1 MKNIVIYV
9 ILLFDNPK
17 KRGFNMNEIKFTE
30 SSLEVALIERLTK
43 LGYDYAIDTDQWY
56 LSRSLDSFINEE
68 LLIDRL
74 AVINKGIK
82 VSVLEQ
88 AITRLKNLDN
98 PSLFERNHIVHN
110 WLVDGIQVED
120 YESDVNPLV
129 RFIDFANPKN
139 NVFQVAN
146 QLKFKENRNLRIPDV
161 IIFVNGIPLVI
172 FELKSIEYSE
182 NTFIERAYEQLGR
195 NGEADGYRYDIPTL
209 FNYNAF
215 LVISDGANNKVG
227 TMTSDITRYNE
238 WKSVDG
244 EIGYKKDYAYKL
256 DVLLEGLFEPARL
269 LDVIKNNLFFMNK
282 DKERPIKILAQ
293 YHQYFGVKKAY
304 NSIKNHLKPSGDGK
318 AGIVW
323 HTQGSGKSF
332 SMVMLAHKLITDIEM
347 NNPTIVVLTDRND
360 LDDQL
365 FTTFSNA
372 AEFLRTR
379 PIQVSSRLD
388 LLDKVGAVKEGGVLF
403 STIQKFDKDN
413 IVPNKRT
420 NIIVISDEA
429 HRSHYGVDEKI
440 VLKKNDDGTI
450 TSWSKY
456 GTEKYIRDALPGAT
470 FIGFTG
476 TPVETDDKSTS
487 AIFGET
493 IDRYDMTQSVE
504 DGSTVKI
511 FYESRLAKVWLDEDK
526 LKEIDKYY
534 DDLADQGV
542 TDDIIEES
550 KTKLTS
556 MEVIV
561 GDKDRLRLLATD
573 ILEHYTDRKNF
584 LNGKAMIVCMS
595 RKIAAKLYYQII
607 ELAPELKESIAL
619 VVTESNKD
627 TEEERK
633 LFKDK
638 AFRENAAK
646 EFKRKDGKVK
656 IAIVVDMWLTGFD
669 VTDLDVMYID
679 KPMKGHN
686 LMQAIARVNRVHVGK
701 ESGLIVDYIGIKRS
715 LEQALNTY
723 TARDKELNLRD
734 IQETAKSILDEKLS
748 ILDEMFY
755 HVDKKGFFGGSNSVR
770 LKAIQNGADFVFATE
785 ETKKAYLVVTK
796 QLKDGYAVAIGILD
810 ADYKKRVLYYLSVR
824 HFVQKV
830 ERGNMPTGITPETI
844 NRHVEELIA
853 EAIKGDEVKIL
864 TKVEDSDKNRDIWDL
879 LSEEKIEK
887 LRQSQPP
894 HVFIKIMERLLKEA
908 VREYRSYNLVKAKEY
923 SERLRLL
930 LEAYNTR
937 EDDLQTDMTIVGLV
951 AFSQEMV
958 ESEEYAKKNNLS
970 GRERAF
976 YDALVANKSAVELM
990 SDDILR
996 VMAMELKA
1004 IVEEY
1009 ATVDWSKKKDTR
1021 AKMRMQIKRLLKK
1034 YNYPPDYTEE
1044 AISRVVDQAEF
1055 MM

>member
-1 MKNIVIYV
+1 MHSIFTENDLEKAIIDKLCNLGYIYLNASDPWTVQRQLSDFINDSLLLEQLQIINPNIQTDILEKAIAMLKNI
-9 ILLFDNPK
+9 
-17 KRGFNMNEIKFTE
+17 
-30 SSLEVALIERLTK
+30 
-43 LGYDYAIDTDQWY
+43 
-56 LSRSLDSFINEE
+56 
-68 LLIDRL
+68 
-74 AVINKGIK
+74 
-82 VSVLEQ
+82 
-88 AITRLKNLDN
+88 DN
-98 PSLFERNHIVHN
+98 PSLFERNHIVHK
-110 WLVDGIQVED
+110 WLTDGIQVED
-120 YESDVNPLV
+120 YHSDVNPLI
-129 RFIDFANPKN
+129 RFIDFDNKKN

-146 QLKFKENRNLRIPDV
+146 QLKFKESRNLRIPDV
-161 IIFVNGIPLVI
+161 ILFVNGIPLVI
-172 FELKSIEYSE
+172 FELKSIEFNE
-182 NTFIERAYEQLGR
+182 DTFIERAYEQLGR
-195 NGEADGYRYDIPTL
+195 NGEADGYRFDIPTL

-227 TMTSDITRYNE
+227 TLTSDITRYNE
-238 WKSVDG
+238 WKSIDG
-244 EIGYKKDYAYKL
+244 EVGYKKNYAYKL
-256 DVLLEGLFEPARL
+256 DVLLEGLLKPERL
-269 LDVIKNNLFFMNK
+269 LDVIKNNLFFMNS
-282 DKERPIKILAQ
+282 DKEKPVKILSQ

-304 NSIKNHLKPSGDGK
+304 DSIKLSLKPQGDGK

-332 SMVMLAHKLITDIEM
+332 SMVMLAHKLITDLEM
-347 NNPTIVVLTDRND
+347 KNPTIVVLTDRND
-360 LDDQL
+360 LDNQL
-365 FTTFSNA
+365 FGTFSNA

-379 PIQVSSRLD
+379 PVQVESRED
-388 LLDKVGAVKEGGVLF
+388 LLEKIGSIKEGGIIFTTL
-403 STIQKFDKDN
+403 QKFDKNN

-420 NIIVISDEA
+420 NIVVISDEA
-429 HRSHYGVDEKI
+429 HRSHYGIDEQI
-440 VLKKNDDGTI
+440 VYKKNPDGTF
-450 TSWSKY
+450 TSISKY
-456 GTEKYIRDALPGAT
+456 GYAKYIRDALPEAT
-470 FIGFTG
+470 YIGFTG
-476 TPVETDDKSTS
+476 TPVESGDHSTS
-487 AIFGET
+487 AIFGKT
-493 IDRYDMTQSVE
+493 VDTYDMTQSVE

-511 FYESRLAKVWLDEDK
+511 FYESRLAKVWLDDGK

-534 DDLADQGV
+534 DDLANQSV
-542 TDDIIEES
+542 SDDVIEES
-550 KTKLTS
+550 KSKWSS
-556 MEVIV
+556 MEVII
-561 GDKDRLRLLATD
+561 GDDDRLHLLASD
-573 ILEHYTDRKNF
+573 ILKHYNERKDV

-607 ELAPELKESIAL
+607 GLAPELKEQVAL

-627 TEEERK
+627 SEEERK

-638 AFRENAAK
+638 AYRENAAK
-646 EFKRKDGKVK
+646 EFKRKDGSIK

-686 LMQAIARVNRVHVGK
+686 LMQAIARVNRVNVGK

-734 IQETAKSILDEKLS
+734 IQDTAKSILEEKLS
-748 ILDEMFY
+748 ILDEMFF
-755 HVDKKGFFGGSNSVR
+755 HVDKKGFFGGTNSVR
-770 LKAIQNGADFVFATE
+770 LKAIQNGADFVLSTDDI
-785 ETKKAYLVVTK
+785 KKAYLQLTK
-796 QLKDGYAVAIGILD
+796 QLKDAYVVAIGILD
-810 ADYKKRVLYYLSVR
+810 EDYKKKALYYLAVR

-830 ERGNMPTGITPETI
+830 ERGNLPTNITPESI
-844 NRHVEELIA
+844 NKHVEELIA
-853 EAIKGDEVKIL
+853 EAIKGDEVEIL
-864 TKVEDSDKNRDIWDL
+864 TKVEDTEQNRDIWDL
-879 LSEEKIEK
+879 LSEEKVEK

-908 VREYRSYNLVKAKEY
+908 VREYRGYNLVKAKEY
-923 SERLRLL
+923 SERLRKL

-937 EDDLQTDMTIVGLV
+937 EDDLKTDMTIVGLI

-958 ESEEYAKKNNLS
+958 EDEAYAKKNNLT

>member
-1 MKNIVIYV
+1 MS
-9 ILLFDNPK
+9 
-17 KRGFNMNEIKFTE
+17 EIKFTE
-30 SSLEVALIERLTK
+30 SSLEVAIIEQLTE
-43 LGYDYAIDTDQWY
+43 LGYDYAIDTDQWS

-68 LLIDRL
+68 LLLDRL
-74 AVINKGIK
+74 IAINPGVKTDI
-82 VSVLEQ
+82 LEQ
-88 AITRLKNLDN
+88 AIAMLKNIDN
-98 PSLFERNHIVHN
+98 PSLLERNHIVHK
-110 WLVDGIQVED
+110 WLTDGIQVED
-120 YESDVNPLV
+120 YHSDVNPLI
-129 RFIDFANPKN
+129 RFIDFDNIKN

-146 QLKFKENRNLRIPDV
+146 QLKFKESRNLRIPDV
-161 IIFVNGIPLVI
+161 ILFVNGIPLVI
-172 FELKSIEYSE
+172 FELKSIEYNE
-182 NTFIERAYEQLGR
+182 DTFIERAYEQLGR
-195 NGEADGYRYDIPTL
+195 NGEADGYRFDVPTL

-227 TMTSDITRYNE
+227 TLTSDITRYNE
-238 WKSVDG
+238 WKSIDG
-244 EIGYKKDYAYKL
+244 EAGYKKNYAYKL
-256 DVLLEGLFEPARL
+256 DVLLEGLLKPERL
-269 LDVIKNNLFFMNK
+269 LDVIKNNLFFMNS
-282 DKERPIKILAQ
+282 DKEKPVKILSQ

-304 NSIKNHLKPSGDGK
+304 DSIKHSLKPQGDGK

-332 SMVMLAHKLITDIEM
+332 TMVMLAHKLITDLEM
-347 NNPTIVVLTDRND
+347 KNPTIVVLTDRND
-360 LDDQL
+360 LDNQL
-365 FTTFSNA
+365 FGTFSNA

-379 PIQVSSRLD
+379 PVQVESRED
-388 LLDKVGAVKEGGVLF
+388 LLEKIGSIKEGGIIFTTL
-403 STIQKFDKDN
+403 QKFDKNN
-413 IVPNKRT
+413 IVPNERT
-420 NIIVISDEA
+420 NIVVISDEA
-429 HRSHYGVDEKI
+429 HRSHYGIDEQI
-440 VLKKNDDGTI
+440 VYKKNPDGTF
-450 TSWSKY
+450 TSISKY
-456 GTEKYIRDALPGAT
+456 GYAKYIRDALPEAT
-470 FIGFTG
+470 YIGFTG
-476 TPVETDDKSTS
+476 TPVESGDHSTS
-487 AIFGET
+487 AIFGKT
-493 IDRYDMTQSVE
+493 VDTYDMTQSVE

-511 FYESRLAKVWLDEDK
+511 FYESRLAKVWLDDGK

-534 DDLADQGV
+534 DDLANQNV
-542 TDDIIEES
+542 SDDVIEES
-550 KTKLTS
+550 KSKWSS
-556 MEVIV
+556 MEVII
-561 GDKDRLRLLATD
+561 GDDDRLHLLASD
-573 ILEHYTDRKNF
+573 ILKHYNERKDV

-607 ELAPELKESIAL
+607 GLAPELKEQVAL

-627 TEEERK
+627 SEEERK

-638 AFRENAAK
+638 AYRENAAK
-646 EFKRKDGKVK
+646 EFKRKDGSIK

-686 LMQAIARVNRVHVGK
+686 LMQAIARVNRVNVGK

-715 LEQALNTY
+715 LEEALNTY

-734 IQETAKSILDEKLS
+734 IQDTAKSILEEKLS
-748 ILDEMFY
+748 ILDEMFF

-770 LKAIQNGADFVFATE
+770 LKAIQNGADFVLSTDE
-785 ETKKAYLVVTK
+785 IKKAYLQLTK
-796 QLKDGYAVAIGILD
+796 QLKDAYVVAIGILD
-810 ADYKKRVLYYLSVR
+810 EDYKRKVLYYLAVR
-824 HFVQKV
+824 HFVQKLLRGDIPPQISLV
-830 ERGNMPTGITPETI
+830 EI
-844 NRHVEELIA
+844 NKHVEELLA
-853 EAIKGDEVKIL
+853 DAIKGDEVEIL
-864 TKVEDSDKNRDIWDL
+864 TKVEDTEQNRDIWDL
-879 LSEEKIEK
+879 LSEEKVEK

-908 VREYRSYNLVKAKEY
+908 VREYRGYNLVKAKEY
-923 SERLRLL
+923 SERLRKL

-937 EDDLQTDMTIVGLV
+937 EDDLKTDMTIVGLI

-958 ESEEYAKKNNLS
+958 EDEAYAKKNNLT

>member
-1 MKNIVIYV
+1 MS
-9 ILLFDNPK
+9 
-17 KRGFNMNEIKFTE
+17 EIKFTE
-30 SSLEVALIERLTK
+30 SSLEVAIIEQLTE
-43 LGYDYAIDTDQWY
+43 LGYDYAIDTDQWS

-68 LLIDRL
+68 LLLDRL
-74 AVINKGIK
+74 TAINPGVKTDI
-82 VSVLEQ
+82 LEQ
-88 AITRLKNLDN
+88 AIAMLKNIDN
-98 PSLFERNHIVHN
+98 PSLFERNHIVHK
-110 WLVDGIQVED
+110 WLTDGIQVED
-120 YESDVNPLV
+120 YHSDVNPLI
-129 RFIDFANPKN
+129 RFIDFDNIKN

-146 QLKFKENRNLRIPDV
+146 QLKFKESRNLRIPDV
-161 IIFVNGIPLVI
+161 ILFVNGIPLVI
-172 FELKSIEYSE
+172 FELKSIEYNE
-182 NTFIERAYEQLGR
+182 DTFIERAYEQLGR
-195 NGEADGYRYDIPTL
+195 NGEADGYRFDIPTL

-215 LVISDGANNKVG
+215 LIISDGANNKVG
-227 TMTSDITRYNE
+227 TLTSDITRYNE
-238 WKSVDG
+238 WKSIDG
-244 EIGYKKDYAYKL
+244 EAGYKKNYAYKL
-256 DVLLEGLFEPARL
+256 DVLLEGLLKPERL
-269 LDVIKNNLFFMNK
+269 LDVIKNNLFFMNS
-282 DKERPIKILAQ
+282 DKEKPVKILSQ

-304 NSIKNHLKPSGDGK
+304 DSIKHSLKPQGDGK

-332 SMVMLAHKLITDIEM
+332 TMVMLAHKLITDLEM
-347 NNPTIVVLTDRND
+347 KNPTIVVLTDRND
-360 LDDQL
+360 LDNQL
-365 FTTFSNA
+365 FGTFSNA

-379 PIQVSSRLD
+379 PVQVESRED
-388 LLDKVGAVKEGGVLF
+388 LLEKIGSIKEGGIIFTTL
-403 STIQKFDKDN
+403 QKFDKNN

-420 NIIVISDEA
+420 NIVVISDEA
-429 HRSHYGVDEKI
+429 HRSHYGIDEQI
-440 VLKKNDDGTI
+440 VYKKNPDGTF
-450 TSWSKY
+450 TSISKY
-456 GTEKYIRDALPGAT
+456 GYAKYIRDALPEAT
-470 FIGFTG
+470 YIGFTG
-476 TPVETDDKSTS
+476 TPVESGDHSTS
-487 AIFGET
+487 AIFGKT
-493 IDRYDMTQSVE
+493 VDTYDMTQSVE

-511 FYESRLAKVWLDEDK
+511 FYESRLAKVWLDDGK

-534 DDLADQGV
+534 DDLANQNV
-542 TDDIIEES
+542 SDDVIEES
-550 KTKLTS
+550 KSKWSS
-556 MEVIV
+556 MEVII
-561 GDKDRLRLLATD
+561 GDDDRLHLLASD
-573 ILEHYTDRKNF
+573 ILKHYNERKDV

-607 ELAPELKESIAL
+607 GLAPELKEQVAL

-627 TEEERK
+627 SEEERK

-638 AFRENAAK
+638 AYRENAAK
-646 EFKRKDGKVK
+646 EFKRKDGSIK

-686 LMQAIARVNRVHVGK
+686 LMQAIARVNRVNVGK

-715 LEQALNTY
+715 LEEALNTY

-734 IQETAKSILDEKLS
+734 IQDTAKSILEEKLS
-748 ILDEMFY
+748 ILDEMFF
-755 HVDKKGFFGGSNSVR
+755 HVDKKGFFGGTNSVR
-770 LKAIQNGADFVFATE
+770 LKAIQNGADFVLSTE
-785 ETKKAYLVVTK
+785 DIKKAYLQLTK
-796 QLKDGYAVAIGILD
+796 QLKDAYVVAIGILD
-810 ADYKKRVLYYLSVR
+810 EDYKKKVLYYLAVR

-830 ERGNMPTGITPETI
+830 ERGNLPTNITPESI
-844 NRHVEELIA
+844 NKHVEELIA
-853 EAIKGDEVKIL
+853 EAIKGDEVEIL
-864 TKVEDSDKNRDIWDL
+864 TKVEDTEQNRDIWDL
-879 LSEEKIEK
+879 LSEEKVEK

-908 VREYRSYNLVKAKEY
+908 VREYRGYNLVKAKEY
-923 SERLRLL
+923 SERLRKL

-937 EDDLQTDMTIVGLV
+937 EDDLKTDMTIVGLI

-958 ESEEYAKKNNLS
+958 EDEAYAKKNNLT
-970 GRERAF
+970 GHERAF

>member
-1 MKNIVIYV
+1 MS
-9 ILLFDNPK
+9 
-17 KRGFNMNEIKFTE
+17 EIKFTE
-30 SSLEVALIERLTK
+30 SSLEVAIIEQLTE
-43 LGYDYAIDTDQWY
+43 LGYDYSIDTDQWS
-56 LSRSLDSFINEE
+56 LSRSIDSFINEE
-68 LLIDRL
+68 LLLDRL
-74 AVINKGIK
+74 TTINPGVKTDI
-82 VSVLEQ
+82 LEQ
-88 AITRLKNLDN
+88 AIAMLKNIDN
-98 PSLFERNHIVHN
+98 PSLFERNHIVHK
-110 WLVDGIQVED
+110 WLTDGIQVED
-120 YESDVNPLV
+120 YHSDVNPLI
-129 RFIDFANPKN
+129 RFIDFDNIKN

-146 QLKFKENRNLRIPDV
+146 QLKFKESRNLRIPDV
-161 IIFVNGIPLVI
+161 ILFVNGIPLVI
-172 FELKSIEYSE
+172 FELKSIEYNE
-182 NTFIERAYEQLGR
+182 DTFIERAYEQLGG
-195 NGEADGYRYDIPTL
+195 NGEADGYRFDIPTL

-227 TMTSDITRYNE
+227 TLTSDITRYNE
-238 WKSVDG
+238 WKSIDG
-244 EIGYKKDYAYKL
+244 EAGYKKNYAYKL
-256 DVLLEGLFEPARL
+256 DVLLEGLLKPERL
-269 LDVIKNNLFFMNK
+269 LDVIKNNLFFMNS
-282 DKERPIKILAQ
+282 DKEKPVKILSQ

-304 NSIKNHLKPSGDGK
+304 DSIKHSLKPQGDGK

-332 SMVMLAHKLITDIEM
+332 TMVMLAHKLITDLEM
-347 NNPTIVVLTDRND
+347 KNPTIVVLTDRND
-360 LDDQL
+360 LDNQL
-365 FTTFSNA
+365 FGTFSNA

-379 PIQVSSRLD
+379 PVQVESRED
-388 LLDKVGAVKEGGVLF
+388 LLEKIGSIKEGGIIFTTL
-403 STIQKFDKDN
+403 QKFDKNN

-420 NIIVISDEA
+420 NIVVISDEA
-429 HRSHYGVDEKI
+429 HRSQYGIDEQI
-440 VLKKNDDGTI
+440 VYKKNPDGTF
-450 TSWSKY
+450 TSISKY
-456 GTEKYIRDALPGAT
+456 GYAKYIRDALPEAT
-470 FIGFTG
+470 YIGFTG
-476 TPVETDDKSTS
+476 TPVESGDHSTS
-487 AIFGET
+487 AIFGKT
-493 IDRYDMTQSVE
+493 VDTYDMTQSVE

-511 FYESRLAKVWLDEDK
+511 FYESRLAKVWLDDGK

-534 DDLADQGV
+534 DDLANQNV
-542 TDDIIEES
+542 SDDVIEES
-550 KTKLTS
+550 KSKWSS
-556 MEVIV
+556 MEVII
-561 GDKDRLRLLATD
+561 GDDDRLHLLASD
-573 ILEHYTDRKNF
+573 ILKHYNERKDV

-607 ELAPELKESIAL
+607 GLAPELKEQVAL

-627 TEEERK
+627 SEEERK

-638 AFRENAAK
+638 AYRENAAK
-646 EFKRKDGKVK
+646 EFKRKDGSIK

-686 LMQAIARVNRVHVGK
+686 LMQAIARVNRVNVGK

-715 LEQALNTY
+715 LEEALNTY

-734 IQETAKSILDEKLS
+734 IQDTAKSILEEKLS
-748 ILDEMFY
+748 ILDEMFF
-755 HVDKKGFFGGSNSVR
+755 HVDKKGFFGGANSVR
-770 LKAIQNGADFVFATE
+770 LKAIQNGADFVLSTDDI
-785 ETKKAYLVVTK
+785 KKAYLQLTK
-796 QLKDGYAVAIGILD
+796 QLKDAYVVAIGILD
-810 ADYKKRVLYYLSVR
+810 EDYKKKVLYYLAVR

-830 ERGNMPTGITPETI
+830 ERGNLPTNITPESI
-844 NRHVEELIA
+844 NKHVEELIA
-853 EAIKGDEVKIL
+853 EAIKGDEVEIL
-864 TKVEDSDKNRDIWDL
+864 TKVEDTEQNRDIWDL
-879 LSEEKIEK
+879 LSEEKVEK

-908 VREYRSYNLVKAKEY
+908 VREYRGYNLVKAKEY
-923 SERLRLL
+923 SERLRKL

-937 EDDLQTDMTIVGLV
+937 EDDLKTDMTIVGLI

-958 ESEEYAKKNNLS
+958 EDEAYAKKNNLT

-996 VMAMELKA
+996 VMAMELKT

>member
-1 MKNIVIYV
+1 MS
-9 ILLFDNPK
+9 
-17 KRGFNMNEIKFTE
+17 EIKFTE
-30 SSLEVALIERLTK
+30 SSLEVAIIEQLTE
-43 LGYDYAIDTDQWY
+43 LGYDYAIDTDQWS

-68 LLIDRL
+68 LLLDRL
-74 AVINKGIK
+74 TAINPGVKTDI
-82 VSVLEQ
+82 LEQ
-88 AITRLKNLDN
+88 AIAMLKNIDN
-98 PSLFERNHIVHN
+98 PSLFERNHIVHK
-110 WLVDGIQVED
+110 WLTDGIQVED
-120 YESDVNPLV
+120 YHSDVNPLI
-129 RFIDFANPKN
+129 RFIDFDNIKN

-146 QLKFKENRNLRIPDV
+146 QLKFKESRNLRIPDV
-161 IIFVNGIPLVI
+161 ILFVNGIPLVI
-172 FELKSIEYSE
+172 FELKSIEYNE
-182 NTFIERAYEQLGR
+182 DTFIERAYEQLGR
-195 NGEADGYRYDIPTL
+195 NGEADGYRFDIPTL

-227 TMTSDITRYNE
+227 TLTSDITRYNE
-238 WKSVDG
+238 WKSTDG
-244 EIGYKKDYAYKL
+244 EIGYKKNYAYKL
-256 DVLLEGLFEPARL
+256 DVLLEGLLKPERL
-269 LDVIKNNLFFMNK
+269 LDVIKNNLFFMNS
-282 DKERPIKILAQ
+282 DKEKPVKILSQ

-304 NSIKNHLKPSGDGK
+304 DSIKHSLKPQGDGK

-332 SMVMLAHKLITDIEM
+332 TMVMLAHKLITDLEM
-347 NNPTIVVLTDRND
+347 KNPTIVVLTDRND
-360 LDDQL
+360 LDNQL
-365 FTTFSNA
+365 FGTFSNA

-379 PIQVSSRLD
+379 PVQVESRED
-388 LLDKVGAVKEGGVLF
+388 LLEKIGSIKEGGIIFTTL
-403 STIQKFDKDN
+403 QKFDKNN

-420 NIIVISDEA
+420 NIVVISDEA
-429 HRSHYGVDEKI
+429 HRSHYGIDEQI
-440 VLKKNDDGTI
+440 VYKKNPDGTF
-450 TSWSKY
+450 TSISKY
-456 GTEKYIRDALPGAT
+456 GYAKYIRDALPEAT
-470 FIGFTG
+470 YIGFTG
-476 TPVETDDKSTS
+476 TPVESGDHSTS
-487 AIFGET
+487 AIFGKT
-493 IDRYDMTQSVE
+493 VDTYDMTQSVE

-511 FYESRLAKVWLDEDK
+511 FYESRLAKVWLDDGK

-534 DDLADQGV
+534 DDLANQNV
-542 TDDIIEES
+542 SDDVIEES
-550 KTKLTS
+550 KSKWLS
-556 MEVIV
+556 MEVII
-561 GDKDRLRLLATD
+561 GDDDRLHLLASD
-573 ILEHYTDRKNF
+573 ILKHYNERKDV

-607 ELAPELKESIAL
+607 GLAPELKEQIAL
-619 VVTESNKD
+619 VVTERNKD
-627 TEEERK
+627 SEEERK

-638 AFRENAAK
+638 AYRENAAK
-646 EFKRKDGKVK
+646 EFKRKDGSIK

-686 LMQAIARVNRVHVGK
+686 LMQAIARVNRVNVGK

-734 IQETAKSILDEKLS
+734 IQDTAKSILEEKLS

-755 HVDKKGFFGGSNSVR
+755 HVDKKGFFGGANSVR
-770 LKAIQNGADFVFATE
+770 LKAIQNGADFVLSTDE
-785 ETKKAYLVVTK
+785 IKKAYLQLTK
-796 QLKDGYAVAIGILD
+796 QLKDAYVVAIGILD
-810 ADYKKRVLYYLSVR
+810 EDYKKKVLYYLAVR
-824 HFVQKV
+824 HFVQKLLRGDIPPQISPV
-830 ERGNMPTGITPETI
+830 EI
-844 NRHVEELIA
+844 NKHVEELLA
-853 EAIKGDEVKIL
+853 DAIKGDEVEIL
-864 TKVEDSDKNRDIWDL
+864 TKVEDTEQNRDIWDL
-879 LSEEKIEK
+879 LSEEKVEK

-908 VREYRSYNLVKAKEY
+908 VREYRGYNLVKAKEY
-923 SERLRLL
+923 SERLRKL

-937 EDDLQTDMTIVGLV
+937 EDDLKTDMTIVGLI

-958 ESEEYAKKNNLS
+958 EDEAYAKKNNLT

>member
-1 MKNIVIYV
+1 MHSPFTENDLENAIVDKLCELGYFYANNSDVWITQRLLSDFINDSMLFEQLQIINPGIRTDILEKAIAMLKNI
-9 ILLFDNPK
+9 
-17 KRGFNMNEIKFTE
+17 
-30 SSLEVALIERLTK
+30 
-43 LGYDYAIDTDQWY
+43 
-56 LSRSLDSFINEE
+56 
-68 LLIDRL
+68 
-74 AVINKGIK
+74 
-82 VSVLEQ
+82 
-88 AITRLKNLDN
+88 DN
-98 PSLFERNHIVHN
+98 PSLFERNHIVHK
-110 WLVDGIQVED
+110 WLTDGIQIED

-129 RFIDFANPKN
+129 QFIDFENINN

-146 QLKFKENRNLRIPDV
+146 QLKFKESHNLRIPD
-161 IIFVNGIPLVI
+161 IILFVNGIPLVL
-172 FELKSIEYSE
+172 FELKSIDYNED
-182 NTFIERAYEQLGR
+182 TFIERAYEQLGR
-195 NGEADGYRYDIPTL
+195 NGESAGYRFDIPTL

-215 LVISDGANNKVG
+215 LIISDGANNKVG
-227 TMTSDITRYNE
+227 TLTSDITRYNE

-244 EIGYKKDYAYKL
+244 ETGYKKTYAYKL
-256 DVLLEGLFEPARL
+256 DVLLNGLLKPERL
-269 LDVIKNNLFFMNK
+269 LDVIKNNLFFMNS
-282 DKERPIKILAQ
+282 DKEKPIKILAQ

-304 NSIKNHLKPSGDGK
+304 DSIKHSLKPQGDGK

-332 SMVMLAHKLITDIEM
+332 SMVMLTHKLITDPEM
-347 NNPTIVVLTDRND
+347 QNPTIVVLTDRND
-360 LDDQL
+360 LDNQL
-365 FTTFSNA
+365 FGTFSNA

-379 PIQVSSRLD
+379 PVQVKSRED
-388 LLDKVGAVKEGGVLF
+388 LLNKIGEIKEGSIVFTTL
-403 STIQKFDKDN
+403 QKFDKNN

-420 NIIVISDEA
+420 NMVVISDEA
-429 HRSHYGVDEKI
+429 HRSQYGLDEQI
-440 VLKKNDDGTI
+440 VYKKNSDGTF
-450 TSWSKY
+450 TSISKY
-456 GTEKYIRDALPGAT
+456 GYAKYIREALPEAT
-470 FIGFTG
+470 YIGFTG
-476 TPVETDDKSTS
+476 TPVESGDHSTS
-487 AIFGET
+487 AIFGKT
-493 IDRYDMTQSVE
+493 VDTYDMTQSVE

-511 FYESRLAKVWLDEDK
+511 FYESRLAKVWLDDVK

-534 DDLADQGV
+534 DDLANQNISE
-542 TDDIIEES
+542 DIIEES
-550 KTKLTS
+550 KSKWSS
-556 MEVIV
+556 MEVII
-561 GDKDRLRLLATD
+561 GDNDRLHLLASD
-573 ILEHYTDRKNF
+573 ILKHYNERKTV

-607 ELAPELKESIAL
+607 GLAPELKEKIAI

-638 AFRENAAK
+638 AYRENTAK
-646 EFKRKDGKVK
+646 EFKRKDGSIK

-686 LMQAIARVNRVHVGK
+686 LMQAIARVNRVNVGK

-715 LEQALNTY
+715 LEEALSTY
-723 TARDKELNLRD
+723 TVRDKELNLRD
-734 IQETAKSILDEKLS
+734 IQDTAKSILEEKLS
-748 ILDEMFY
+748 ILDEMFF
-755 HVDKKGFFGGSNSVR
+755 HVEKKEFFYGTNSVR
-770 LKAIQNGADFVFATE
+770 LKAIQNGANFVLSTDDI
-785 ETKKAYLVVTK
+785 KKAYLQLTK
-796 QLKDGYAVAIGILD
+796 QLKDAYVVAIGILD
-810 ADYKKRVLYYLSVR
+810 EDYKKKVLYYLAVR

-830 ERGNMPTGITPETI
+830 ERGSMPINITPESI
-844 NRHVEELIA
+844 NKHVEELIA
-853 EAIKGDEVKIL
+853 EAIKGEGVEIL
-864 TKVEDSDKNRDIWDL
+864 TKVEDSEQNRNIWDL
-879 LSEEKIEK
+879 LSEEKVEK

-908 VREYRSYNLVKAKEY
+908 VREYRGYNLVKAKEY
-923 SERLRLL
+923 SERLRKL

-937 EDDLQTDMTIVGLV
+937 DDDLQTDMTIVGLI

-958 ESEEYAKKNNLS
+958 ANESYAKKNHLT

-996 VMAMELKA
+996 IMAMELKA

-1034 YNYPPDYTEE
+1034 YNYPPDYTDE

>member
-1 MKNIVIYV
+1 MS
-9 ILLFDNPK
+9 
-17 KRGFNMNEIKFTE
+17 EIKFTE
-30 SSLEVALIERLTK
+30 SSLEVAIIEQLTE
-43 LGYDYAIDTDQWY
+43 LGYDYAIDTDQWS

-68 LLIDRL
+68 LLLDRL
-74 AVINKGIK
+74 TAINPGVKTDI
-82 VSVLEQ
+82 LEQ
-88 AITRLKNLDN
+88 AIAMLKNIDN
-98 PSLFERNHIVHN
+98 PSLFERNHIVHK
-110 WLVDGIQVED
+110 WLTDGIQVED
-120 YESDVNPLV
+120 YHSDVNPLI
-129 RFIDFANPKN
+129 RFIDFHNIKN

-146 QLKFKENRNLRIPDV
+146 QLKFKESRNLRIPDV
-161 IIFVNGIPLVI
+161 ILFVNGIPLVI
-172 FELKSIEYSE
+172 FELKSIEYNE
-182 NTFIERAYEQLGR
+182 DTFIERAYEQLGR
-195 NGEADGYRYDIPTL
+195 NGEADGYRFDIPTL

-227 TMTSDITRYNE
+227 TLTSDITRYNE
-238 WKSVDG
+238 WKSIDG
-244 EIGYKKDYAYKL
+244 EAGYKKNYAYKL
-256 DVLLEGLFEPARL
+256 DVLLEGLLKPERL
-269 LDVIKNNLFFMNK
+269 LDVIKNNLFFMNS
-282 DKERPIKILAQ
+282 DKEKPVKILSQ

-304 NSIKNHLKPSGDGK
+304 DSIKLSLKPQGDGK

-332 SMVMLAHKLITDIEM
+332 TMVMLAHKLITDLEM
-347 NNPTIVVLTDRND
+347 KNPTIVVLTDRND
-360 LDDQL
+360 LDNQL
-365 FTTFSNA
+365 FGTFSNA

-379 PIQVSSRLD
+379 PVQVESRED
-388 LLDKVGAVKEGGVLF
+388 LLEKIGSIKEGGIIFTTL
-403 STIQKFDKDN
+403 QKFDKNN

-420 NIIVISDEA
+420 NIVVISDEA
-429 HRSHYGVDEKI
+429 HRSHYGIDEQI
-440 VLKKNDDGTI
+440 VYKKNPDGTF
-450 TSWSKY
+450 TSISKY
-456 GTEKYIRDALPGAT
+456 GYAKYIRDALPEAT
-470 FIGFTG
+470 YIGFTG
-476 TPVETDDKSTS
+476 TPVESGDHSTS
-487 AIFGET
+487 AIFGKT
-493 IDRYDMTQSVE
+493 VDTYDMTQSVE

-511 FYESRLAKVWLDEDK
+511 FYESRLAKVWLDDGK

-534 DDLADQGV
+534 DDLANQNV
-542 TDDIIEES
+542 SDDVIEES
-550 KTKLTS
+550 KSKWSS
-556 MEVIV
+556 MEVII
-561 GDKDRLRLLATD
+561 GDDDRLHLLASD
-573 ILEHYTDRKNF
+573 ILKHYNERKDV

-607 ELAPELKESIAL
+607 GLAPELKEQVAL

-627 TEEERK
+627 SEEERK

-638 AFRENAAK
+638 AYRENAAK
-646 EFKRKDGKVK
+646 EFKRKDGSIK

-686 LMQAIARVNRVHVGK
+686 LMQAIARVNRVNVGK

-715 LEQALNTY
+715 LEEALNTY

-734 IQETAKSILDEKLS
+734 IQDTAKSILEEKLS
-748 ILDEMFY
+748 ILDEMIF
-755 HVDKKGFFGGSNSVR
+755 HVDKKGFFGGTNSVR
-770 LKAIQNGADFVFATE
+770 LKAIQNGADFVLSTDDI
-785 ETKKAYLVVTK
+785 KKAYLQLTK
-796 QLKDGYAVAIGILD
+796 QLKDAYVVSIGILD
-810 ADYKKRVLYYLSVR
+810 EDYKKKVLYYLAVR

-830 ERGNMPTGITPETI
+830 ERGNLPTNITPESI
-844 NRHVEELIA
+844 NKHVEELIA
-853 EAIKGDEVKIL
+853 EAIKGDEVEIL
-864 TKVEDSDKNRDIWDL
+864 TKVEDTEQNRDIWDL
-879 LSEEKIEK
+879 LSEEKVEK

-908 VREYRSYNLVKAKEY
+908 VREYRGYNLVKAKEY
-923 SERLRLL
+923 SERLRKL

-937 EDDLQTDMTIVGLV
+937 EDDLKTDMTIVGLI

-958 ESEEYAKKNNLS
+958 EDEAYAKKNNLT

>member
-1 MKNIVIYV
+1 MS
-9 ILLFDNPK
+9 
-17 KRGFNMNEIKFTE
+17 EIKFTE
-30 SSLEVALIERLTK
+30 SSLEVAIIEQLTE
-43 LGYDYAIDTDQWY
+43 LGYDYAIDTDQWS

-68 LLIDRL
+68 LLLDRL
-74 AVINKGIK
+74 TAINPGVKTDI
-82 VSVLEQ
+82 LEQ
-88 AITRLKNLDN
+88 AIAMLKNIDN
-98 PSLFERNHIVHN
+98 PSLFERNHIVHK
-110 WLVDGIQVED
+110 WLTDGIQVED
-120 YESDVNPLV
+120 YHSDVNPLI
-129 RFIDFANPKN
+129 RFIDFDNIKN

-146 QLKFKENRNLRIPDV
+146 QLKFKESRNLRIPDV
-161 IIFVNGIPLVI
+161 ILFVNGIPLVI
-172 FELKSIEYSE
+172 FELKSIEYNE
-182 NTFIERAYEQLGR
+182 DTFIERAYEQLGR
-195 NGEADGYRYDIPTL
+195 NGEADGYRFDIPTL

-215 LVISDGANNKVG
+215 LVISDVANNKVG
-227 TMTSDITRYNE
+227 TLTSDITRYNE
-238 WKSVDG
+238 WKSIDG
-244 EIGYKKDYAYKL
+244 EAGYKKNYAYKL
-256 DVLLEGLFEPARL
+256 DVLLEGLLKPERL
-269 LDVIKNNLFFMNK
+269 LDVIKNNLFFMNS
-282 DKERPIKILAQ
+282 DKEKPVKILSQ

-304 NSIKNHLKPSGDGK
+304 DSIKHSLKPQGDGK

-332 SMVMLAHKLITDIEM
+332 TMVMLAHKLITDLEM
-347 NNPTIVVLTDRND
+347 KNPTIVVLTDRND
-360 LDDQL
+360 LDNQL
-365 FTTFSNA
+365 FGTFSNA

-379 PIQVSSRLD
+379 PVQVESRED
-388 LLDKVGAVKEGGVLF
+388 LLEKIGSIKEGGIIFTTL
-403 STIQKFDKDN
+403 QKFDKNN

-420 NIIVISDEA
+420 NIVVISDEA
-429 HRSHYGVDEKI
+429 HRSHYGIDEQI
-440 VLKKNDDGTI
+440 VYKKNPDGTF
-450 TSWSKY
+450 TSISKY
-456 GTEKYIRDALPGAT
+456 GYAKYIRDALPEAT
-470 FIGFTG
+470 YIGFTG
-476 TPVETDDKSTS
+476 TPVESGDHSTS
-487 AIFGET
+487 AIFGKT
-493 IDRYDMTQSVE
+493 VDTYDMTQSVE

-511 FYESRLAKVWLDEDK
+511 FYESRLAKVWLDDGK

-534 DDLADQGV
+534 DDLANQSV
-542 TDDIIEES
+542 SDDVIEES
-550 KTKLTS
+550 KSKWSS
-556 MEVIV
+556 MEVII
-561 GDKDRLRLLATD
+561 GDDDRLHLLASD
-573 ILEHYTDRKNF
+573 ILKHYNERKDV

-607 ELAPELKESIAL
+607 GLAPELKEQVAL

-627 TEEERK
+627 SEEERK

-638 AFRENAAK
+638 AYRENAAK
-646 EFKRKDGKVK
+646 EFKRKDGSIK

-686 LMQAIARVNRVHVGK
+686 LMQAIARVNRVNVGK

-715 LEQALNTY
+715 LEEALNTY

-734 IQETAKSILDEKLS
+734 IQDTAKSILEEKLS
-748 ILDEMFY
+748 ILDEMFF
-755 HVDKKGFFGGSNSVR
+755 HVDKKGFFGGTNSVR
-770 LKAIQNGADFVFATE
+770 LKAIQNGADFVLSTDDI
-785 ETKKAYLVVTK
+785 KKAYLQLTK
-796 QLKDGYAVAIGILD
+796 QLKDAYVVAIGILD
-810 ADYKKRVLYYLSVR
+810 EDYKKKVLYYLAVR

-830 ERGNMPTGITPETI
+830 ERGNLPTNITPESI
-844 NRHVEELIA
+844 NKHVEELIA
-853 EAIKGDEVKIL
+853 EAIKGDEVEIL
-864 TKVEDSDKNRDIWDL
+864 TKVEDTEQNRDIWDL
-879 LSEEKIEK
+879 LSEEKVEK

-908 VREYRSYNLVKAKEY
+908 VREYRGYNLVKAKEY
-923 SERLRLL
+923 SERLRKL

-937 EDDLQTDMTIVGLV
+937 EDDLKTDMTIVGLI

-958 ESEEYAKKNNLS
+958 EDEAYAKKNNLT

>member
-1 MKNIVIYV
+1 MS
-9 ILLFDNPK
+9 D
-17 KRGFNMNEIKFTE
+17 IKFTE
-30 SSLEVALIERLTK
+30 SSLEIAVIEQLQE
-43 LGYDYAIDTDQWY
+43 LGYDYAIDTDQWC
-56 LSRSLDSFINEE
+56 LSRALDSFVNEE
-68 LLIDRL
+68 LLLDRL
-74 AVINKGIK
+74 MAINPSVK

-88 AITRLKNLDN
+88 AISRIKTLDN
-98 PSLFERNHIVHN
+98 PSLFERNHIVHR
-110 WLVDGIQVED
+110 WLTDGMQVED

-129 RFIDFANPKN
+129 RFLDFARPDN

-161 IIFVNGIPLVI
+161 IIFVNGIPLVV
-172 FELKSIEYSE
+172 FELKSIEYNE
-182 NTFIERAYEQLGR
+182 DTFIERAYEQLGR
-195 NGEADGYRYDIPTL
+195 NGESDGYRYDIPTL

-227 TMTSDITRYNE
+227 TLTSDITRYNE

-244 EIGYKKDYAYKL
+244 EIGYKKNYAYKL
-256 DVLLEGLFEPARL
+256 DVLLEGLLKPARL

-282 DKERPIKILAQ
+282 DKEKPIKILSQ

-304 NSIKNHLKPSGDGK
+304 ESIKKSLKPEGTGK

-347 NNPTIVVLTDRND
+347 RNPTVVILTDRND
-360 LDDQL
+360 LDNQL
-365 FTTFSNA
+365 YTTFSNA
-372 AEFLRTR
+372 SEFLRTR
-379 PIQVSSRLD
+379 PVQVESRED
-388 LLDKVGAVKEGGVLF
+388 LLAKIGAVKEGGIIFTTL
-403 STIQKFDKDN
+403 QKFDKAN
-413 IVPNKRT
+413 IVPNNRS
-420 NIIVISDEA
+420 NIVVISDEA
-429 HRSHYGVDEKI
+429 HRSHYGIDEKI
-440 VLKKNDDGTI
+440 VLKENPDGTY
-450 TSWSKY
+450 SSYSKY
-456 GTEKYIRDALPGAT
+456 GYAKYIRDALPEAT
-470 FIGFTG
+470 YIGFTG
-476 TPVETDDKSTS
+476 TPVESGDHSTS

-493 IDRYDMTQSVE
+493 VDTYDMTQSVE

-511 FYESRLAKVWLDEDK
+511 FYESRLAKVWLDDGK
-526 LKEIDKYY
+526 LKEIDAYY
-534 DDLADQGV
+534 DELAQQGV
-542 TDDIIEES
+542 SDDIIEES
-550 KTKLTS
+550 KSKLSS
-556 MEVIV
+556 MEVII

-573 ILEHYTDRKNF
+573 ILAHYDERKDI
-584 LNGKAMIVCMS
+584 LSGKAMIVCMS
-595 RKIAAKLYYQII
+595 RDIAFKLYK
-607 ELAPELKESIAL
+607 ELVAQAPEKESEIA
-619 VVTESNKD
+619 VIVTESNKD
-627 TEEERK
+627 TDEKRE

-638 AFRENAAK
+638 AYRENMAK
-646 EFKRKDGKVK
+646 EFKKKDGSIK
-656 IAIVVDMWLTGFD
+656 IVIVVDMWLTGFD

-679 KPMKGHN
+679 KPMNGHN

-715 LEQALNTY
+715 LEEALNIY

-748 ILDEMFY
+748 ILDELFY
-755 HVDKKGFFGGSNSVR
+755 KVDKKGFFGGSNSVR
-770 LKAIQNGADFVFATE
+770 LKAIQNGADFVFTTE
-785 ETKKAYLVVTK
+785 DIKKAYLQITK
-796 QLKDGYAVAIGILD
+796 QLKDAYAVAIGILD
-810 ADYKKRVLYYLSVR
+810 ADYKKKVLYYLAVR

-830 ERGNMPTGITPETI
+830 ERGNMPHNITPESI
-844 NRHVEELIA
+844 NKHVADLIA

-864 TKVEDSDKNRDIWDL
+864 TKVEDTEENRDIWDL
-879 LSEEKIEK
+879 LSEEKVEK

-908 VREYRSYNLVKAKEY
+908 VKEYRGYNLVKAKEY
-923 SERLRLL
+923 SERLRKL

-937 EDDLQTDMTIVGLV
+937 EDDLKTDITIVGLI

-958 ESEEYAKKNNLS
+958 ESEEYAKKNNLT

-976 YDALVANKSAVELM
+976 YDALVANKSAMELM

-1034 YNYPPDYTEE
+1034 YNYPPEYSEE

>member
-1 MKNIVIYV
+1 M
-9 ILLFDNPK
+9 
-17 KRGFNMNEIKFTE
+17 
-30 SSLEVALIERLTK
+30 
-43 LGYDYAIDTDQWY
+43 
-56 LSRSLDSFINEE
+56 
-68 LLIDRL
+68 
-74 AVINKGIK
+74 
-82 VSVLEQ
+82 
-88 AITRLKNLDN
+88 
-98 PSLFERNHIVHN
+98 
-110 WLVDGIQVED
+110 
-120 YESDVNPLV
+120 
-129 RFIDFANPKN
+129 
-139 NVFQVAN
+139 
-146 QLKFKENRNLRIPDV
+146 
-161 IIFVNGIPLVI
+161 
-172 FELKSIEYSE
+172 
-182 NTFIERAYEQLGR
+182 
-195 NGEADGYRYDIPTL
+195 
-209 FNYNAF
+209 
-215 LVISDGANNKVG
+215 
-227 TMTSDITRYNE
+227 
-238 WKSVDG
+238 
-244 EIGYKKDYAYKL
+244 
-256 DVLLEGLFEPARL
+256 
-269 LDVIKNNLFFMNK
+269 
-282 DKERPIKILAQ
+282 
-293 YHQYFGVKKAY
+293 
-304 NSIKNHLKPSGDGK
+304 
-318 AGIVW
+318 
-323 HTQGSGKSF
+323 
-332 SMVMLAHKLITDIEM
+332 
-347 NNPTIVVLTDRND
+347 TDRND

-365 FTTFSNA
+365 YTTFSNA

-379 PIQVSSRLD
+379 PVQVQSRLD
-388 LLDKVGAVKEGGVLF
+388 LLDKVGAVKEGGIFF

-413 IVPNKRT
+413 IVPNDRT
-420 NIIVISDEA
+420 NIVVISDEA

-440 VLKKNDDGTI
+440 ILKKNDDGTI
-450 TSWSKY
+450 SSESKY
-456 GTEKYIRDALPGAT
+456 GTEKFIRDALPCAT

-511 FYESRLAKVWLDEDK
+511 FYESRLAKVWLDDAK

-534 DDLADQGV
+534 DDLANQGV
-542 TDDIIEES
+542 TEDIIEES
-550 KTKLTS
+550 KSKLTS

-561 GDKDRLRLLATD
+561 GDPDRLRLLATD
-573 ILEHYTDRKNF
+573 ILEHYNDRKSF

-595 RKIAAKLYYQII
+595 RKIAAKLYNQII
-607 ELAPELKESIAL
+607 ALAPELKESIAL

-715 LEQALNTY
+715 LEEALNTY

-770 LKAIQNGADFVFATE
+770 LKAIQNGADFVFSTDE
-785 ETKKAYLVVTK
+785 IKKAYLTVTK
-796 QLKDGYAVAIGILD
+796 QLKDAYAVAIGILD
-810 ADYKKRVLYYLSVR
+810 NDYKKKVLYYLAVR

-830 ERGNMPTGITPETI
+830 ERGNLPPNITPESI
-844 NRHVEELIA
+844 NKHVEELIA
-853 EAIKGDEVKIL
+853 EAIKGDEVEIL
-864 TKVEDSDKNRDIWDL
+864 TKVEDAEQNRDIWDL
-879 LSEEKIEK
+879 LSEEKVEK

-908 VREYRSYNLVKAKEY
+908 VREYRGYNLVKAKDY
-923 SERLRLL
+923 SERLRKL

-937 EDDLQTDMTIVGLV
+937 EDDLKTDMTIVGLI

-958 ESEEYAKKNNLS
+958 EDEAYAKKNNLT

>member
-1 MKNIVIYV
+1 MHSIFTENDLEKAIIDKLCNLGYIYLNTSDPWTVQRQLSDFINDSLLLEQLQIINPNIQTDILEKAIAMLKNI
-9 ILLFDNPK
+9 
-17 KRGFNMNEIKFTE
+17 
-30 SSLEVALIERLTK
+30 
-43 LGYDYAIDTDQWY
+43 
-56 LSRSLDSFINEE
+56 
-68 LLIDRL
+68 
-74 AVINKGIK
+74 
-82 VSVLEQ
+82 
-88 AITRLKNLDN
+88 DN
-98 PSLFERNHIVHN
+98 PSLFERNHIVHK
-110 WLVDGIQVED
+110 WLTDGIQIDD
-120 YESDVNPLV
+120 YHSDVNPLV
-129 RFIDFANPKN
+129 RFVDFVNIKN
-139 NVFQVAN
+139 NIFQVAN
-146 QLKFKENRNLRIPDV
+146 QLKFKESRNLRIPDV
-161 IIFVNGIPLVI
+161 IIFVNGIPLVV
-172 FELKSIEYSE
+172 FEMKSIENNE
-182 NTFIERAYEQLGR
+182 DTFIERAYEQLGR
-195 NGEADGYRYDIPTL
+195 NGEADGYRFDIPTL

-215 LVISDGANNKVG
+215 LIISDGANNKIG
-227 TMTSDITRYNE
+227 TLTSDITRYNE

-244 EIGYKKDYAYKL
+244 EIGYKKNYAYKL
-256 DVLLEGLFEPARL
+256 DVLLKGLLKPERL
-269 LDVIKNNLFFMNK
+269 LDVIKNNLFFMNS
-282 DKERPIKILAQ
+282 DKEKPVKILSQ

-304 NSIKNHLKPSGDGK
+304 DSIKHSLKPQGDGK

-332 SMVMLAHKLITDIEM
+332 TMVMLAHKLITDLEM
-347 NNPTIVVLTDRND
+347 KNPTIVVLTDRND
-360 LDDQL
+360 LDNQL
-365 FTTFSNA
+365 FGTFSNA

-379 PIQVSSRLD
+379 PVQVESRED
-388 LLDKVGAVKEGGVLF
+388 LLEKIGSIKEGGIIFTTL
-403 STIQKFDKDN
+403 QKFDKNN

-420 NIIVISDEA
+420 NIVVISDEA
-429 HRSHYGVDEKI
+429 HRSHYGIDEQI
-440 VLKKNDDGTI
+440 VYKKNLDGTF
-450 TSWSKY
+450 TSISKY
-456 GTEKYIRDALPGAT
+456 GYAKYIRDALPEAT
-470 FIGFTG
+470 YIGFTG
-476 TPVETDDKSTS
+476 TPVESGDHSTS
-487 AIFGET
+487 AIFGKT
-493 IDRYDMTQSVE
+493 VDTYDMTQSVE

-511 FYESRLAKVWLDEDK
+511 FYESRLAKVWLDDGK

-534 DDLADQGV
+534 DDLANQNVSEDV
-542 TDDIIEES
+542 IEES
-550 KTKLTS
+550 KSKWSS
-556 MEVIV
+556 MEVII
-561 GDKDRLRLLATD
+561 GDDDRLHLLASD
-573 ILEHYTDRKNF
+573 ILKHYNERKDV

-607 ELAPELKESIAL
+607 GLAPELKEQIAL

-627 TEEERK
+627 SEEERK

-638 AFRENAAK
+638 AYRENAAK
-646 EFKRKDGKVK
+646 EFKRKDGSIK

-686 LMQAIARVNRVHVGK
+686 LMQAIARVNRVNVGK

-715 LEQALNTY
+715 LEEALNTY

-734 IQETAKSILDEKLS
+734 IQDTAKSILEEKLS
-748 ILDEMFY
+748 ILDEMFF
-755 HVDKKGFFGGSNSVR
+755 HVDKKGFFGGTNSVR
-770 LKAIQNGADFVFATE
+770 LKAIQNGADFVLSTDDI
-785 ETKKAYLVVTK
+785 KKAYLQLTK
-796 QLKDGYAVAIGILD
+796 QLKDAYVVAIGILD
-810 ADYKKRVLYYLSVR
+810 EDYKKKVLYYLAVR

-830 ERGNMPTGITPETI
+830 ERGNLPTNITPESI
-844 NRHVEELIA
+844 NKHVEELIA
-853 EAIKGDEVKIL
+853 EAIKGDEVEIL
-864 TKVEDSDKNRDIWDL
+864 TKVEDTEQNRDIWDL
-879 LSEEKIEK
+879 LSEEKVEK

-908 VREYRSYNLVKAKEY
+908 VREYRGYNLVKAKEY
-923 SERLRLL
+923 SERLRKL

-937 EDDLQTDMTIVGLV
+937 EDDLKTDMTIVGLI

-958 ESEEYAKKNNLS
+958 EDEAYAKKNNLT

>member
-1 MKNIVIYV
+1 MHST
-9 ILLFDNPK
+9 
-17 KRGFNMNEIKFTE
+17 FTE
-30 SSLEVALIERLTK
+30 NNLENAIIDKLCE
-43 LGYDYAIDTDQWY
+43 LGYVHANNSDAWTTQRL
-56 LSRSLDSFINEE
+56 LSEFINEP
-68 LLIDRL
+68 LLLEQLQI
-74 AVINKGIK
+74 INPKIK
-82 VSVLEQ
+82 VDILEK
-88 AITRLKNLDN
+88 AIAMLKNIDN
-98 PSLFERNHIVHN
+98 PSLFERNHVVHK
-110 WLVDGIQVED
+110 WLTDGIQVED
-120 YESDVNPLV
+120 YHSDVNPLI
-129 RFIDFANPKN
+129 RFIDFDNIKN

-146 QLKFKENRNLRIPDV
+146 QLKFKESRNLRIPDV
-161 IIFVNGIPLVI
+161 ILFVNGIPLVI
-172 FELKSIEYSE
+172 FELKSIEYNE
-182 NTFIERAYEQLGR
+182 DTFIERAYEQLGR
-195 NGEADGYRYDIPTL
+195 NGEADGYRFDIPTL

-227 TMTSDITRYNE
+227 TLTSDITRYNE
-238 WKSVDG
+238 WKSTDG
-244 EIGYKKDYAYKL
+244 EIGYKKNYAYKL
-256 DVLLEGLFEPARL
+256 DVLLEGLLKPERL
-269 LDVIKNNLFFMNK
+269 LDVIKNNLFFMNS
-282 DKERPIKILAQ
+282 DKEKPVKILSQ

-304 NSIKNHLKPSGDGK
+304 DSIKLSLKPQGDGK

-332 SMVMLAHKLITDIEM
+332 TMVMLAHKLITDLEM
-347 NNPTIVVLTDRND
+347 KNPTIVVLTDRND
-360 LDDQL
+360 LDNQL
-365 FTTFSNA
+365 FGTFSNA

-379 PIQVSSRLD
+379 PVQVESRED
-388 LLDKVGAVKEGGVLF
+388 LLEKIGSIKEGGIIFTTL
-403 STIQKFDKDN
+403 QKFDKNN

-420 NIIVISDEA
+420 NIVVISDEA
-429 HRSHYGVDEKI
+429 HRSHYGIDEQI
-440 VLKKNDDGTI
+440 VYKKNPDGTF
-450 TSWSKY
+450 TSISKY
-456 GTEKYIRDALPGAT
+456 GYAKYIRDALPEAT
-470 FIGFTG
+470 YIGFTG
-476 TPVETDDKSTS
+476 TPVESGDHSTS
-487 AIFGET
+487 AIFGKT
-493 IDRYDMTQSVE
+493 VDTYDMTQSVE

-511 FYESRLAKVWLDEDK
+511 FYESRLAKVWLDDGK

-534 DDLADQGV
+534 DDLANQNV
-542 TDDIIEES
+542 SDDVIEES
-550 KTKLTS
+550 KSKWLS
-556 MEVIV
+556 MEVII
-561 GDKDRLRLLATD
+561 GDDDRLHLLASD
-573 ILEHYTDRKNF
+573 ILKHYNERKDV

-607 ELAPELKESIAL
+607 GLAPELKEQIAL
-619 VVTESNKD
+619 VVTERNKD
-627 TEEERK
+627 SEEERK

-638 AFRENAAK
+638 AYRENAAK
-646 EFKRKDGKVK
+646 EFKRKDGSIK

-686 LMQAIARVNRVHVGK
+686 LMQAIARVNRVNVGK

-734 IQETAKSILDEKLS
+734 IQDTAKSILEEKLS

-755 HVDKKGFFGGSNSVR
+755 HVDKKGFFGGANSVR
-770 LKAIQNGADFVFATE
+770 LKAIQNGADFVLSTDE
-785 ETKKAYLVVTK
+785 IKKAYLQLTK
-796 QLKDGYAVAIGILD
+796 QLKDAYVVAIGILD
-810 ADYKKRVLYYLSVR
+810 EDYKKKVLYYLAVR
-824 HFVQKV
+824 HFVQKLLRGDIPPQISPV
-830 ERGNMPTGITPETI
+830 EI
-844 NRHVEELIA
+844 NKHVEELLA
-853 EAIKGDEVKIL
+853 DAIKGDEVEIL
-864 TKVEDSDKNRDIWDL
+864 TKVEDTEQNRDIWDL
-879 LSEEKIEK
+879 LSEEKVEK

-908 VREYRSYNLVKAKEY
+908 VREYRGYNLVKAKEY
-923 SERLRLL
+923 SERLRKL

-937 EDDLQTDMTIVGLV
+937 EDDLKTDMTIVGLI

-958 ESEEYAKKNNLS
+958 EDEAYAKKNNLT

>member
-1 MKNIVIYV
+1 MS
-9 ILLFDNPK
+9 D
-17 KRGFNMNEIKFTE
+17 IKFTE
-30 SSLEVALIERLTK
+30 SSLEIAVIEQLQE
-43 LGYDYAIDTDQWY
+43 LGYDYAIDTDQWC
-56 LSRSLDSFINEE
+56 LSRALDSFINEE
-68 LLIDRL
+68 LLLDRL
-74 AVINKGIK
+74 MAINPGVK

-88 AITRLKNLDN
+88 AISRIKTLDN
-98 PSLFERNHIVHN
+98 PSLFERNHIVHR
-110 WLVDGIQVED
+110 WLTDGMQVED

-129 RFIDFANPKN
+129 RFLDFTHKDN

-161 IIFVNGIPLVI
+161 IIFVNGIPLVV
-172 FELKSIEYSE
+172 FELKSIEYNE
-182 NTFIERAYEQLGR
+182 DTFIERAYEQLGR
-195 NGEADGYRYDIPTL
+195 NGESDGYRYDIPTL

-227 TMTSDITRYNE
+227 TLTSDITRYNE

-244 EIGYKKDYAYKL
+244 EIGYKKNYAYKL
-256 DVLLEGLFEPARL
+256 DVLLEGLLKPARL

-282 DKERPIKILAQ
+282 DKEKPIKILSQ

-304 NSIKNHLKPSGDGK
+304 ESIKKSLKPEGTGK

-347 NNPTIVVLTDRND
+347 RNPTVVILTDRND
-360 LDDQL
+360 LDNQL
-365 FTTFSNA
+365 YTTFSNA
-372 AEFLRTR
+372 SEFLRTR
-379 PIQVSSRLD
+379 PVQVESRED
-388 LLDKVGAVKEGGVLF
+388 LLEKIGAVKEGGIIFTTL
-403 STIQKFDKDN
+403 QKFDKAN
-413 IVPNKRT
+413 IVPNNRS
-420 NIIVISDEA
+420 NIVVISDEA
-429 HRSHYGVDEKI
+429 HRSHYGIDEKI
-440 VLKKNDDGTI
+440 VLKENPDGTY
-450 TSWSKY
+450 SSYSKY
-456 GTEKYIRDALPGAT
+456 GYAKYIRDALPEAT
-470 FIGFTG
+470 YIGFTG
-476 TPVETDDKSTS
+476 TPVESGDHSTS

-493 IDRYDMTQSVE
+493 VDTYDMTQSVE

-511 FYESRLAKVWLDEDK
+511 FYESRLAKVWLDDGK
-526 LKEIDKYY
+526 LKEIDAYY
-534 DDLADQGV
+534 DDLAQQGV
-542 TDDIIEES
+542 SDDIIEES
-550 KTKLTS
+550 KSKLSS
-556 MEVIV
+556 MEVII

-573 ILEHYTDRKNF
+573 ILAHYDERKDI
-584 LNGKAMIVCMS
+584 LSGKAMIVCMS
-595 RKIAAKLYYQII
+595 RDIAYKLYK
-607 ELAPELKESIAL
+607 ELVAQAPEKESEIA
-619 VVTESNKD
+619 VIVTESNKD
-627 TEEERK
+627 TDEKRE

-638 AFRENAAK
+638 AYRENMAK
-646 EFKRKDGKVK
+646 EFKKKDGSIK
-656 IAIVVDMWLTGFD
+656 IVIVVDMWLTGFD

-715 LEQALNTY
+715 LEEALNIY

-748 ILDEMFY
+748 ILDELFY
-755 HVDKKGFFGGSNSVR
+755 KVDKKGFFGGSNSVR
-770 LKAIQNGADFVFATE
+770 LKAIQNGADFVFTTE
-785 ETKKAYLVVTK
+785 DIKKAYLQITK
-796 QLKDGYAVAIGILD
+796 QLKDAYAVAIGILD
-810 ADYKKRVLYYLSVR
+810 ADYKKKVLYYLAVR

-830 ERGNMPTGITPETI
+830 ERGNMPHNITPESI
-844 NRHVEELIA
+844 NKHVADLIA

-864 TKVEDSDKNRDIWDL
+864 TKVEDTEENRDIWDL
-879 LSEEKIEK
+879 LSEEKVEK

-908 VREYRSYNLVKAKEY
+908 VKEYRGYNLVKAKEY
-923 SERLRLL
+923 SERLRKL

-937 EDDLQTDMTIVGLV
+937 EDDLKTDITIVGLI

-958 ESEEYAKKNNLS
+958 ESEEYAKKNNLT

-976 YDALVANKSAVELM
+976 YDALVANKSAMELM

-1034 YNYPPDYTEE
+1034 YNYPPEYSEE

>member
-1 MKNIVIYV
+1 MHSIFTENDLEKAIIDKLCNLGYIYLNTSDPWTVQRQLSDFINDSLLLEQLQIINPNIQTDILEKAIAMLKNI
-9 ILLFDNPK
+9 
-17 KRGFNMNEIKFTE
+17 
-30 SSLEVALIERLTK
+30 
-43 LGYDYAIDTDQWY
+43 
-56 LSRSLDSFINEE
+56 
-68 LLIDRL
+68 
-74 AVINKGIK
+74 
-82 VSVLEQ
+82 
-88 AITRLKNLDN
+88 DN
-98 PSLFERNHIVHN
+98 PSLFERNHIVHK
-110 WLVDGIQVED
+110 WLTDGIQIDD
-120 YESDVNPLV
+120 YHSDVNPLV
-129 RFIDFANPKN
+129 RFVDFVNIKN
-139 NVFQVAN
+139 NIFQVAN
-146 QLKFKENRNLRIPDV
+146 QLKFKESRNLRIPDV
-161 IIFVNGIPLVI
+161 IIFVNGIPLVV
-172 FELKSIEYSE
+172 FEMKSIEYNE
-182 NTFIERAYEQLGR
+182 DTFIERAYEQLGR
-195 NGEADGYRYDIPTL
+195 NGEADGYRFDIPTL

-227 TMTSDITRYNE
+227 TLTSDITRYNE

-244 EIGYKKDYAYKL
+244 EIGYKKNYAYKL
-256 DVLLEGLFEPARL
+256 DVLLNGLLKPERL
-269 LDVIKNNLFFMNK
+269 LDVIKNNLFFMNS
-282 DKERPIKILAQ
+282 DKEKPVKILAQ

-304 NSIKNHLKPSGDGK
+304 DSIKRSLKPQGDGK

-332 SMVMLAHKLITDIEM
+332 SMVMLAHKLITDVDM
-347 NNPTIVVLTDRND
+347 KNPTIVVLTDRND
-360 LDDQL
+360 LDNQL
-365 FTTFSNA
+365 FGTFSNA

-379 PIQVSSRLD
+379 PVQVESRED
-388 LLDKVGAVKEGGVLF
+388 LLSKIGEIKEGGIVFTTL
-403 STIQKFDKDN
+403 QKFDKNN

-420 NIIVISDEA
+420 NIVVISDEA
-429 HRSHYGVDEKI
+429 HRSHYGIDEQI
-440 VLKKNDDGTI
+440 VYKKNPDGTF
-450 TSWSKY
+450 TSISKY
-456 GTEKYIRDALPGAT
+456 GYAKYIRDALPEAT
-470 FIGFTG
+470 YIGFTG
-476 TPVETDDKSTS
+476 TPVESGDHSTS
-487 AIFGET
+487 AIFGKT
-493 IDRYDMTQSVE
+493 VDTYDMTQSVE

-511 FYESRLAKVWLDEDK
+511 FYESRLAKVWLDDGK

-534 DDLADQGV
+534 DDLANQNVSEDV
-542 TDDIIEES
+542 IEES
-550 KTKLTS
+550 KSKWSS
-556 MEVIV
+556 MEVII
-561 GDKDRLRLLATD
+561 GDNDRLHLLASD
-573 ILEHYTDRKNF
+573 ILKHYNERKDV

-607 ELAPELKESIAL
+607 GLAPELKEKIAL

-627 TEEERK
+627 TDEERK

-638 AFRENAAK
+638 AYRENAAK
-646 EFKRKDGKVK
+646 EFKRKDGSIK

-686 LMQAIARVNRVHVGK
+686 LMQAIARVNRVNVGK

-715 LEQALNTY
+715 LEEALNTY

-734 IQETAKSILDEKLS
+734 IQDTAKSILEEKLS
-748 ILDEMFY
+748 ILDEMFF
-755 HVDKKGFFGGSNSVR
+755 HVDKKGFFGGTNSVR
-770 LKAIQNGADFVFATE
+770 LKAIQNGADFVLSTDDI
-785 ETKKAYLVVTK
+785 KKAYLQLTK
-796 QLKDGYAVAIGILD
+796 QLKDAYVVAIGILD
-810 ADYKKRVLYYLSVR
+810 EDYKKKVLYYLAVR

-830 ERGNMPTGITPETI
+830 ERGNLPTNITPESI
-844 NRHVEELIA
+844 NKHVEELIA
-853 EAIKGDEVKIL
+853 EAIKGDEVEIL
-864 TKVEDSDKNRDIWDL
+864 TKVEDTEQNRDIWDL
-879 LSEEKIEK
+879 LSEEKVEK

-908 VREYRSYNLVKAKEY
+908 VREYRGYNLVKAKKY
-923 SERLRLL
+923 SERLRKL
-930 LEAYNTR
+930 LETYNTR
-937 EDDLQTDMTIVGLV
+937 EDDLKTDMTIVGLI

-958 ESEEYAKKNNLS
+958 EDEAYAKKNNLT

-1021 AKMRMQIKRLLKK
+1021 ARMRMQIKRLLKK

>member
-1 MKNIVIYV
+1 MS
-9 ILLFDNPK
+9 
-17 KRGFNMNEIKFTE
+17 EIKFTE
-30 SSLEVALIERLTK
+30 SSLEVAIIEQLTE
-43 LGYDYAIDTDQWY
+43 LGYDYAIDTDQWS

-68 LLIDRL
+68 LLLDRL
-74 AVINKGIK
+74 TAINPGVKTDI
-82 VSVLEQ
+82 LEQ
-88 AITRLKNLDN
+88 AIAMLKNIDN
-98 PSLFERNHIVHN
+98 PSLFERNHIVHK
-110 WLVDGIQVED
+110 WLTDGIQVED
-120 YESDVNPLV
+120 YHSDVNPLI
-129 RFIDFANPKN
+129 RFIDFDNIKN

-146 QLKFKENRNLRIPDV
+146 QLKFKESRNLRIPDV
-161 IIFVNGIPLVI
+161 ILFVNGIPLVI
-172 FELKSIEYSE
+172 FELKSIEYNE
-182 NTFIERAYEQLGR
+182 DTFIERAYEQLGR
-195 NGEADGYRYDIPTL
+195 NGEADGYRFDIPTL

-227 TMTSDITRYNE
+227 TLTSDITRYNE
-238 WKSVDG
+238 WKSIDG
-244 EIGYKKDYAYKL
+244 EAGYKKNYAYKL
-256 DVLLEGLFEPARL
+256 DVLLEGLLKPERL
-269 LDVIKNNLFFMNK
+269 LDVIKNNLFFMNS
-282 DKERPIKILAQ
+282 DKEKPVKILSQ

-304 NSIKNHLKPSGDGK
+304 DSIKHSLKPQGDGK

-332 SMVMLAHKLITDIEM
+332 TMVMLAHKLITDLEM
-347 NNPTIVVLTDRND
+347 KNPTIVVLTDRND
-360 LDDQL
+360 LDNQL
-365 FTTFSNA
+365 FGTFSNA

-379 PIQVSSRLD
+379 PVQVESRED
-388 LLDKVGAVKEGGVLF
+388 LLEKIGSIKEGGIIFTTL
-403 STIQKFDKDN
+403 QKFDKNN

-420 NIIVISDEA
+420 NIVVISDEA
-429 HRSHYGVDEKI
+429 HRSHYGIDEQI
-440 VLKKNDDGTI
+440 VYKKNPDGTF
-450 TSWSKY
+450 TSISKY
-456 GTEKYIRDALPGAT
+456 GYAKYIRDALPEAT
-470 FIGFTG
+470 YIGFTG
-476 TPVETDDKSTS
+476 TPVESGDHSTS
-487 AIFGET
+487 AIFGKT
-493 IDRYDMTQSVE
+493 VDTYDMTQSVE

-511 FYESRLAKVWLDEDK
+511 FYESRLAKVWLDDGK

-534 DDLADQGV
+534 DDLANQNV
-542 TDDIIEES
+542 SDDVIEES
-550 KTKLTS
+550 KSKWSS
-556 MEVIV
+556 MEVII
-561 GDKDRLRLLATD
+561 GDDDRLHLLASD
-573 ILEHYTDRKNF
+573 ILKHYNERKDV

-607 ELAPELKESIAL
+607 GLAPELKEQVAL

-627 TEEERK
+627 SEEERK

-638 AFRENAAK
+638 AYRENAAK
-646 EFKRKDGKVK
+646 EFKRKDGSIK

-686 LMQAIARVNRVHVGK
+686 LMQAIARVNRVNVGK

-715 LEQALNTY
+715 LEEALNTY

-734 IQETAKSILDEKLS
+734 IQDTAKSILEEKLS
-748 ILDEMFY
+748 ILDEMFF
-755 HVDKKGFFGGSNSVR
+755 HVDKKGFFGGTNSVR
-770 LKAIQNGADFVFATE
+770 LKAIQNGADFVLSTE
-785 ETKKAYLVVTK
+785 DIKKAYLQLTK
-796 QLKDGYAVAIGILD
+796 QLKDAYVVAIGILD
-810 ADYKKRVLYYLSVR
+810 EDYKKKVLYYLAVR

-830 ERGNMPTGITPETI
+830 ERGNLPTNITPESI
-844 NRHVEELIA
+844 NKHVEELIA
-853 EAIKGDEVKIL
+853 EAIKGDEVEIL
-864 TKVEDSDKNRDIWDL
+864 TKVEDTEQNRDIWDL
-879 LSEEKIEK
+879 LSEEKVEK

-908 VREYRSYNLVKAKEY
+908 VREYRGYNLVKAKEY
-923 SERLRLL
+923 SERLRKL

-937 EDDLQTDMTIVGLV
+937 EDDLKTDMTIVGLI

-958 ESEEYAKKNNLS
+958 EDEAYAKKNNLT

>member
-1 MKNIVIYV
+1 MS
-9 ILLFDNPK
+9 
-17 KRGFNMNEIKFTE
+17 EIKFTE
-30 SSLEVALIERLTK
+30 SSLEVAIIEQLTE
-43 LGYDYAIDTDQWY
+43 LGYDYAIDTDQWS

-68 LLIDRL
+68 LLLDRL
-74 AVINKGIK
+74 TTINPGVKTDI
-82 VSVLEQ
+82 LEQ
-88 AITRLKNLDN
+88 AIAMLKNIDN
-98 PSLFERNHIVHN
+98 PSLFERNHIVHK
-110 WLVDGIQVED
+110 WLTDGIQVED
-120 YESDVNPLV
+120 YHSDVNPLI
-129 RFIDFANPKN
+129 RFIDFNNIKN

-146 QLKFKENRNLRIPDV
+146 QLKFKESRNLRIPDV
-161 IIFVNGIPLVI
+161 ILFVNGIPLVI
-172 FELKSIEYSE
+172 FELKSIEYNE
-182 NTFIERAYEQLGR
+182 DTFIERAYEQLGR
-195 NGEADGYRYDIPTL
+195 NGEADGYRFDIPTL
-209 FNYNAF
+209 FNYNVF

-227 TMTSDITRYNE
+227 TLTSDITRYNE
-238 WKSVDG
+238 WKSIDG
-244 EIGYKKDYAYKL
+244 EVGYKKNYAYKL
-256 DVLLEGLFEPARL
+256 DVLLEGLLKPERL
-269 LDVIKNNLFFMNK
+269 LDVIKNNLFFMNS
-282 DKERPIKILAQ
+282 DKEKPVKILSQ

-304 NSIKNHLKPSGDGK
+304 DSIKHSLKPQGDGK

-332 SMVMLAHKLITDIEM
+332 TMVMLAHKLITDLEM
-347 NNPTIVVLTDRND
+347 KNPTIVVLTDRND
-360 LDDQL
+360 LDNQL
-365 FTTFSNA
+365 FGTFSNA

-379 PIQVSSRLD
+379 PVQVESRED
-388 LLDKVGAVKEGGVLF
+388 LLEKIGSIKEGGIIF
-403 STIQKFDKDN
+403 TILQKFDKNN

-420 NIIVISDEA
+420 NIVVISDEA
-429 HRSHYGVDEKI
+429 HRSHYGIDEQI
-440 VLKKNDDGTI
+440 VYKKNPDGTF
-450 TSWSKY
+450 TSISKY
-456 GTEKYIRDALPGAT
+456 GYAKYIRDALPEAT
-470 FIGFTG
+470 YIGFTG
-476 TPVETDDKSTS
+476 TPVESGDHSTS
-487 AIFGET
+487 AIFGKT
-493 IDRYDMTQSVE
+493 VDTYDMTQSVE

-511 FYESRLAKVWLDEDK
+511 FYESRLAKVWLDDGK

-534 DDLADQGV
+534 DDLANQNV
-542 TDDIIEES
+542 SDDVIEES
-550 KTKLTS
+550 KSKWSS
-556 MEVIV
+556 MEVII
-561 GDKDRLRLLATD
+561 GDDDRLHLLASD
-573 ILEHYTDRKNF
+573 ILKHYNERKDV

-607 ELAPELKESIAL
+607 GLAPELKEQVAL

-627 TEEERK
+627 SEEERK

-638 AFRENAAK
+638 AYRENAAK
-646 EFKRKDGKVK
+646 EFKRKDGSIK

-686 LMQAIARVNRVHVGK
+686 LMQAIARVNRVNVGK

-715 LEQALNTY
+715 LEEALNTY

-734 IQETAKSILDEKLS
+734 IQDTAKSILEEKLS
-748 ILDEMFY
+748 ILDEMFF
-755 HVDKKGFFGGSNSVR
+755 HVDKKGFFGGTNSVR
-770 LKAIQNGADFVFATE
+770 LKAIQNGADFVLSTE
-785 ETKKAYLVVTK
+785 DIKKAYLQLTK
-796 QLKDGYAVAIGILD
+796 QLKDAYVVAIGILD
-810 ADYKKRVLYYLSVR
+810 EDYKKKVLYYLAVR

-830 ERGNMPTGITPETI
+830 ERGNLPTNITPESI
-844 NRHVEELIA
+844 NKHVEELIA
-853 EAIKGDEVKIL
+853 EAIKGDEVEIL
-864 TKVEDSDKNRDIWDL
+864 TKVEDTEQNRDIWDL
-879 LSEEKIEK
+879 LSEEKVEK

-908 VREYRSYNLVKAKEY
+908 VREYRGYNLVKAKEY
-923 SERLRLL
+923 SERLRKL

-937 EDDLQTDMTIVGLV
+937 EDDLKTDMTIVGLI

-958 ESEEYAKKNNLS
+958 EDEAYAKKNNLT

-996 VMAMELKA
+996 VMAMELKS

>member
-1 MKNIVIYV
+1 MS
-9 ILLFDNPK
+9 
-17 KRGFNMNEIKFTE
+17 EIKFTE
-30 SSLEVALIERLTK
+30 SSLEVAIIEQLTE
-43 LGYDYAIDTDQWY
+43 LGYDYAIDTDQWS

-68 LLIDRL
+68 LLLDRL
-74 AVINKGIK
+74 TAINPGVKTDI
-82 VSVLEQ
+82 LEQ
-88 AITRLKNLDN
+88 AIAMLKNIDN
-98 PSLFERNHIVHN
+98 PSLFERNHIVHK
-110 WLVDGIQVED
+110 WLTDGIQVED
-120 YESDVNPLV
+120 YHSDVNPLI
-129 RFIDFANPKN
+129 RFIDFDNIKN

-146 QLKFKENRNLRIPDV
+146 QLKFKESRNLRIPDV
-161 IIFVNGIPLVI
+161 ILFVNGIPLVI
-172 FELKSIEYSE
+172 FELKSIEYNE
-182 NTFIERAYEQLGR
+182 DTFIERAYEQLGR
-195 NGEADGYRYDIPTL
+195 NGEADGYRFDIPTL

-227 TMTSDITRYNE
+227 TLTSDITRYNE
-238 WKSVDG
+238 WKSIDG
-244 EIGYKKDYAYKL
+244 EAGYKKNYAYKL
-256 DVLLEGLFEPARL
+256 DVLLEGLLKPERL
-269 LDVIKNNLFFMNK
+269 LDVIKNNLFFMNS
-282 DKERPIKILAQ
+282 DKEKPVKILSQ

-304 NSIKNHLKPSGDGK
+304 DSIKHSLKPQGDGK

-332 SMVMLAHKLITDIEM
+332 TMVMLAHKLITDLEM
-347 NNPTIVVLTDRND
+347 KNPTIVVLTDRND
-360 LDDQL
+360 LDNQL
-365 FTTFSNA
+365 FGTFSNA

-379 PIQVSSRLD
+379 PVQVESRED
-388 LLDKVGAVKEGGVLF
+388 LLEKIGSIKEGGIIFTTL
-403 STIQKFDKDN
+403 QKFDKNN

-420 NIIVISDEA
+420 NIVVISDEA
-429 HRSHYGVDEKI
+429 HRSQYGIDEQI
-440 VLKKNDDGTI
+440 VYKKNPDGTF
-450 TSWSKY
+450 TSISKY
-456 GTEKYIRDALPGAT
+456 GYAKYIRDALPEAT
-470 FIGFTG
+470 YIGFTG
-476 TPVETDDKSTS
+476 TPVESGDHSTS
-487 AIFGET
+487 AIFGKT
-493 IDRYDMTQSVE
+493 VDTYDMTQSVE

-511 FYESRLAKVWLDEDK
+511 FYESRLAKVWLDDGK

-534 DDLADQGV
+534 DDLANQNV
-542 TDDIIEES
+542 SDDVIEES
-550 KTKLTS
+550 KSKWSS
-556 MEVIV
+556 MEVII
-561 GDKDRLRLLATD
+561 GDDDRLHLLASD
-573 ILEHYTDRKNF
+573 ILKHYNERKDV

-607 ELAPELKESIAL
+607 GLAPELKEQIAL

-627 TEEERK
+627 SEEERK

-638 AFRENAAK
+638 AYRENAAK
-646 EFKRKDGKVK
+646 EFKRKDGSIK

-686 LMQAIARVNRVHVGK
+686 LMQAIARVNRVNVGK

-715 LEQALNTY
+715 LEEALNTY

-734 IQETAKSILDEKLS
+734 IQDTAKSILEEKLS
-748 ILDEMFY
+748 ILDEMFF
-755 HVDKKGFFGGSNSVR
+755 HVDKKGFFGGTNSVR
-770 LKAIQNGADFVFATE
+770 LKAIQNGADFVLSTE
-785 ETKKAYLVVTK
+785 DIKKAYLQLTK
-796 QLKDGYAVAIGILD
+796 QLKDAYVVAIGILD
-810 ADYKKRVLYYLSVR
+810 EDYKKKVLYYLAVR

-830 ERGNMPTGITPETI
+830 ERGNMQTNITPESI
-844 NRHVEELIA
+844 NKHVEELIA
-853 EAIKGDEVKIL
+853 EAIKGDEVEIL
-864 TKVEDSDKNRDIWDL
+864 TKVEDTEQNRDIWDL
-879 LSEEKIEK
+879 LSEEKVEK

-908 VREYRSYNLVKAKEY
+908 VREYRGYNLVKAKEY
-923 SERLRLL
+923 SERLRKL

-937 EDDLQTDMTIVGLV
+937 EDDLKTDMTIVGLI

-958 ESEEYAKKNNLS
+958 EDEAYAKKNNLT

-996 VMAMELKA
+996 VMAMELKT

>member
-1 MKNIVIYV
+1 MS
-9 ILLFDNPK
+9 
-17 KRGFNMNEIKFTE
+17 EIKFTE
-30 SSLEVALIERLTK
+30 SSLEVAIIEQLTE
-43 LGYDYAIDTDQWY
+43 LGYDYAIDTDQWS

-68 LLIDRL
+68 LLLDRL
-74 AVINKGIK
+74 TAINPGVKTDI
-82 VSVLEQ
+82 LEQ
-88 AITRLKNLDN
+88 AIAMLKNIDN
-98 PSLFERNHIVHN
+98 PSLFERNHIVHK
-110 WLVDGIQVED
+110 WLTDGIQVED
-120 YESDVNPLV
+120 YHSDVNPLI
-129 RFIDFANPKN
+129 RFIDFHNIKN

-146 QLKFKENRNLRIPDV
+146 QLKFKESRNLRIPDV
-161 IIFVNGIPLVI
+161 ILFVNGIPLVI
-172 FELKSIEYSE
+172 FELKSIEYNE
-182 NTFIERAYEQLGR
+182 DTFIERAYEQLGR
-195 NGEADGYRYDIPTL
+195 NGKEDGYRFDIPTL

-227 TMTSDITRYNE
+227 TLTSDITRYNE
-238 WKSVDG
+238 WKSIDG
-244 EIGYKKDYAYKL
+244 EVGYKKNYAYKL
-256 DVLLEGLFEPARL
+256 DVLLEGLLKPERL
-269 LDVIKNNLFFMNK
+269 LDVIKNNLFFINS
-282 DKERPIKILAQ
+282 DKEKPVKILSQ

-304 NSIKNHLKPSGDGK
+304 DSIKHSLKPQGDGK

-332 SMVMLAHKLITDIEM
+332 TMVMLAHKLITDLEM
-347 NNPTIVVLTDRND
+347 KNPTIVVLTDRND
-360 LDDQL
+360 LDNQL
-365 FTTFSNA
+365 FGTFSNA

-379 PIQVSSRLD
+379 PVQVESRED
-388 LLDKVGAVKEGGVLF
+388 LLEKIGSIKEGGIIFTTL
-403 STIQKFDKDN
+403 QKFDKNN

-420 NIIVISDEA
+420 NIVVISDEA
-429 HRSHYGVDEKI
+429 HRSHYGMDEQI
-440 VLKKNDDGTI
+440 VYKKNPDGTF
-450 TSWSKY
+450 TSISKY
-456 GTEKYIRDALPGAT
+456 GYAKYIRDALPEAT
-470 FIGFTG
+470 YIGFTG
-476 TPVETDDKSTS
+476 TPVESGDHSTS
-487 AIFGET
+487 AIFGKT
-493 IDRYDMTQSVE
+493 VDTYDMTQSVE

-511 FYESRLAKVWLDEDK
+511 FYESRLAKVWLDDGK

-534 DDLADQGV
+534 DDLANQNV
-542 TDDIIEES
+542 SDDVIEES
-550 KTKLTS
+550 KSKWSS
-556 MEVIV
+556 MEVII
-561 GDKDRLRLLATD
+561 GDDDRLHLLASD
-573 ILEHYTDRKNF
+573 ILKHYNERKDV

-607 ELAPELKESIAL
+607 GLAPELKEQVAL

-627 TEEERK
+627 SEEERK

-638 AFRENAAK
+638 AYRENAAK
-646 EFKRKDGKVK
+646 EFKRKDGSIK

-686 LMQAIARVNRVHVGK
+686 LMQAIARVNRVNVGK

-715 LEQALNTY
+715 LEEALNTY

-734 IQETAKSILDEKLS
+734 IQDTAKSILEEKLS
-748 ILDEMFY
+748 ILDEMFF
-755 HVDKKGFFGGSNSVR
+755 HVDKKGFFGGTNSVR
-770 LKAIQNGADFVFATE
+770 LKAIQNGADFVLSTDE
-785 ETKKAYLVVTK
+785 IKKAYLQLTK
-796 QLKDGYAVAIGILD
+796 QLKDAYVVAIGILD
-810 ADYKKRVLYYLSVR
+810 EDYKKKVLYYLAVR

-830 ERGNMPTGITPETI
+830 ERGNLPTNITPESI
-844 NRHVEELIA
+844 NKHVEELIA
-853 EAIKGDEVKIL
+853 EAIKGDEVEIL
-864 TKVEDSDKNRDIWDL
+864 TKVEDTEQNRDIWDL
-879 LSEEKIEK
+879 LSEEKVEK

-908 VREYRSYNLVKAKEY
+908 VREYRGYNLVKAKEY
-923 SERLRLL
+923 SERLRKL

-937 EDDLQTDMTIVGLV
+937 EDDLKTDMTIVGLI

-958 ESEEYAKKNNLS
+958 EDEAYAKKNNLT

-996 VMAMELKA
+996 VMANELKT

-1009 ATVDWSKKKDTR
+1009 STVDWSKKKDTR

-1034 YNYPPDYTEE
+1034 YNYPPDYTDE

>member
-1 MKNIVIYV
+1 MS
-9 ILLFDNPK
+9 
-17 KRGFNMNEIKFTE
+17 EIKFTE
-30 SSLEVALIERLTK
+30 SSLEVAIIEQLTE
-43 LGYDYAIDTDQWY
+43 LGYDYAIDTDQWS

-68 LLIDRL
+68 LLLDRL
-74 AVINKGIK
+74 TAINPGVKTDI
-82 VSVLEQ
+82 LEQ
-88 AITRLKNLDN
+88 AIAMLKNIDN
-98 PSLFERNHIVHN
+98 PSLFERNHIVHK
-110 WLVDGIQVED
+110 WLTDGIQVED
-120 YESDVNPLV
+120 YHSDVNPLI
-129 RFIDFANPKN
+129 RFIDFDNIKN

-146 QLKFKENRNLRIPDV
+146 QLKFKESRNLRIPDV
-161 IIFVNGIPLVI
+161 ILFVNGIPLVI
-172 FELKSIEYSE
+172 FELKSIEYNE
-182 NTFIERAYEQLGR
+182 DTFIERAYEQLGR
-195 NGEADGYRYDIPTL
+195 NGEADGYRFDIPTL

-227 TMTSDITRYNE
+227 TLTSDITRYNE
-238 WKSVDG
+238 WKSIDG
-244 EIGYKKDYAYKL
+244 EAGYKKNYAYKL
-256 DVLLEGLFEPARL
+256 DVLLEGLLKPERL
-269 LDVIKNNLFFMNK
+269 LDVIKNNLFFMNS
-282 DKERPIKILAQ
+282 DKEKPVKILSQ

-304 NSIKNHLKPSGDGK
+304 DSIKHSLKPQGDGK

-332 SMVMLAHKLITDIEM
+332 TMVMLAHKLITDLQM
-347 NNPTIVVLTDRND
+347 KNPTIVVLTDRND
-360 LDDQL
+360 LDNQL
-365 FTTFSNA
+365 FGTFSNA

-379 PIQVSSRLD
+379 PVQVESRED
-388 LLDKVGAVKEGGVLF
+388 LLEKIGSIKEGGIIFTTL
-403 STIQKFDKDN
+403 QKFDKNN

-420 NIIVISDEA
+420 NIVVISDEA
-429 HRSHYGVDEKI
+429 HRSHYGIDEQI
-440 VLKKNDDGTI
+440 VYKKNPDGTF
-450 TSWSKY
+450 TSISKY
-456 GTEKYIRDALPGAT
+456 GYAKYIRDALPEAT
-470 FIGFTG
+470 YIGFTG
-476 TPVETDDKSTS
+476 TPVESGDHSTS
-487 AIFGET
+487 AIFGKT
-493 IDRYDMTQSVE
+493 VDTYDMTQSVE

-511 FYESRLAKVWLDEDK
+511 FYESRLAKVWLDDGK

-534 DDLADQGV
+534 DDLANQNV
-542 TDDIIEES
+542 SDDVIEES
-550 KTKLTS
+550 KSKWSS
-556 MEVIV
+556 MEVII
-561 GDKDRLRLLATD
+561 GDDDRLHLLASD
-573 ILEHYTDRKNF
+573 ILKHYNERKDV

-607 ELAPELKESIAL
+607 GLAPGLKEQVAL

-627 TEEERK
+627 SEEERK

-638 AFRENAAK
+638 AYRENAAK
-646 EFKRKDGKVK
+646 EFKRKDGSIK

-686 LMQAIARVNRVHVGK
+686 LMQAIARVNRVNIGK

-715 LEQALNTY
+715 LEEALNTY

-734 IQETAKSILDEKLS
+734 IQDTAKSILEEKLS
-748 ILDEMFY
+748 ILDEMFF
-755 HVDKKGFFGGSNSVR
+755 HVDKKGFFGGTNSVR
-770 LKAIQNGADFVFATE
+770 LKAIQNGADFVLSTDDI
-785 ETKKAYLVVTK
+785 KKAYLQLTK
-796 QLKDGYAVAIGILD
+796 QLKDAYVVAIGILD
-810 ADYKKRVLYYLSVR
+810 EDYKKKVLYYLAVR

-830 ERGNMPTGITPETI
+830 ERGNLPTNITPESI
-844 NRHVEELIA
+844 NKHVEELIA
-853 EAIKGDEVKIL
+853 EAIKGDEVEIL
-864 TKVEDSDKNRDIWDL
+864 TKVEDTEQNRDIWDL
-879 LSEEKIEK
+879 LSEEKVEK

-894 HVFIKIMERLLKEA
+894 HIFIKIMERLLKEA
-908 VREYRSYNLVKAKEY
+908 VREYRGYNLVKAKEY
-923 SERLRLL
+923 SERLRKL

-937 EDDLQTDMTIVGLV
+937 EDDLKTDMTIVGLI

-958 ESEEYAKKNNLS
+958 EDEAYAKKNNLT

-996 VMAMELKA
+996 VMAIELKA

>member
-1 MKNIVIYV
+1 MS
-9 ILLFDNPK
+9 D
-17 KRGFNMNEIKFTE
+17 IKFTE
-30 SSLEVALIERLTK
+30 SSLEIAVIEQLQE
-43 LGYDYAIDTDQWY
+43 LGYDYAIDTDQWC
-56 LSRSLDSFINEE
+56 LSRALDSFINEE
-68 LLIDRL
+68 LLLERL
-74 AVINKGIK
+74 MAINPGVKI
-82 VSVLEQ
+82 SVLEQ
-88 AITRLKNLDN
+88 AISRLKNLDN
-98 PSLFERNHIVHN
+98 PSLFERNHIVHR
-110 WLVDGIQVED
+110 WLTDGMQVED

-129 RFIDFANPKN
+129 RFLDFTHPDN

-146 QLKFKENRNLRIPDV
+146 QLKFKENRNIRIPDV
-161 IIFVNGIPLVI
+161 IIFVNGIPLVV
-172 FELKSIEYSE
+172 FELKSIEYNE
-182 NTFIERAYEQLGR
+182 DTFIERAYEQLGR
-195 NGEADGYRYDIPTL
+195 NGESDGYRYDIPTL

-227 TMTSDITRYNE
+227 TLTSDITRYNE

-244 EIGYKKDYAYKL
+244 EIGYKKNYAYKL
-256 DVLLEGLFEPARL
+256 DVLLEGLLKPARL

-282 DKERPIKILAQ
+282 DKEKPIKILSQ

-304 NSIKNHLKPSGDGK
+304 ESIKKNLKPAGSGK

-347 NNPTIVVLTDRND
+347 RNPTVVILTDRND
-360 LDDQL
+360 LDNQL
-365 FTTFSNA
+365 YTTFSNA

-379 PIQVSSRLD
+379 PVQVESRED
-388 LLDKVGAVKEGGVLF
+388 LLAKIGAVKEGGIIFTTL
-403 STIQKFDKDN
+403 QKFDKAN
-413 IVPNKRT
+413 IVPNNRS
-420 NIIVISDEA
+420 NIVVISDEA
-429 HRSHYGVDEKI
+429 HRSHYGIDEKI
-440 VLKKNDDGTI
+440 VLKENPDGTY
-450 TSWSKY
+450 SSYSKY
-456 GTEKYIRDALPGAT
+456 GYAKYIRDALPEAT
-470 FIGFTG
+470 YIGFTG
-476 TPVETDDKSTS
+476 TPVESGDHSTS

-493 IDRYDMTQSVE
+493 VDTYDMTQSVE

-511 FYESRLAKVWLDEDK
+511 FYESRLAKVWLDDGK
-526 LKEIDKYY
+526 LKEIDAYY
-534 DDLADQGV
+534 DDLAQQGV
-542 TDDIIEES
+542 SDDIIEES
-550 KTKLTS
+550 KSKLSS
-556 MEVIV
+556 MEVII

-573 ILEHYTDRKNF
+573 ILAHYDERKDI
-584 LNGKAMIVCMS
+584 LSGKAMIVCMS
-595 RKIAAKLYYQII
+595 RDIAYKLYK
-607 ELAPELKESIAL
+607 ELVAQAPEKESEIA
-619 VVTESNKD
+619 VIVTESNKD
-627 TEEERK
+627 TDEKRE

-638 AFRENAAK
+638 AYRENMAK
-646 EFKRKDGKVK
+646 EFKKKDGSIK
-656 IAIVVDMWLTGFD
+656 IVIVVDMWLTGFD

-715 LEQALNTY
+715 LEEALNIY

-748 ILDEMFY
+748 ILDELFY
-755 HVDKKGFFGGSNSVR
+755 KVDKKGFFGGSNSVR
-770 LKAIQNGADFVFATE
+770 LKAIQNGADFVFTTE
-785 ETKKAYLVVTK
+785 DIKKAYLLITK
-796 QLKDGYAVAIGILD
+796 QLKDAYAVAIGILD
-810 ADYKKRVLYYLSVR
+810 ADYKKKVLYYLAVR

-830 ERGNMPTGITPETI
+830 ERGNMPHNITPESI
-844 NRHVEELIA
+844 NKHVADLIA

-864 TKVEDSDKNRDIWDL
+864 TKVEDTEENRDIWDL
-879 LSEEKIEK
+879 LSEEKVEK

-908 VREYRSYNLVKAKEY
+908 VKEYRGYNLVKAKEY
-923 SERLRLL
+923 SERLRKL

-937 EDDLQTDMTIVGLV
+937 EDDLKTDITIVGLI

-958 ESEEYAKKNNLS
+958 ESEEYAKKNNLT

-976 YDALVANKSAVELM
+976 YDALVANKSAMELM

-996 VMAMELKA
+996 VMAIELKA

-1034 YNYPPDYTEE
+1034 YNYPPEYSEE

>member
-1 MKNIVIYV
+1 MS
-9 ILLFDNPK
+9 
-17 KRGFNMNEIKFTE
+17 EIKFTE
-30 SSLEVALIERLTK
+30 SSLEVAIIEQLTE
-43 LGYDYAIDTDQWY
+43 LGYDYAIDTDQWS

-68 LLIDRL
+68 LLLDRL
-74 AVINKGIK
+74 TAINPGVKTDI
-82 VSVLEQ
+82 LEQ
-88 AITRLKNLDN
+88 AIAMLKNIDN
-98 PSLFERNHIVHN
+98 PSLFERNHIVHK
-110 WLVDGIQVED
+110 WLTDGIQVED
-120 YESDVNPLV
+120 YHSDVNPLI
-129 RFIDFANPKN
+129 RFIDFDNIKN

-146 QLKFKENRNLRIPDV
+146 QLKFKESRNLRIPDV
-161 IIFVNGIPLVI
+161 ILFVNGIPLVI
-172 FELKSIEYSE
+172 FELKSIEYNE
-182 NTFIERAYEQLGR
+182 DTFIERAYEQLGR
-195 NGEADGYRYDIPTL
+195 NGEADGYRFDIPTL

-227 TMTSDITRYNE
+227 TLTSDITRYNE
-238 WKSVDG
+238 WKSIDG
-244 EIGYKKDYAYKL
+244 EVGYKKNYAYKL
-256 DVLLEGLFEPARL
+256 DVLLEGLLKPERL
-269 LDVIKNNLFFMNK
+269 LDVIKNNLFFMNS
-282 DKERPIKILAQ
+282 DKEKPVKILSQ

-304 NSIKNHLKPSGDGK
+304 DSIKHSLKPQGDGK

-332 SMVMLAHKLITDIEM
+332 TMVMLAHKLITDLEM
-347 NNPTIVVLTDRND
+347 KNPTIVVLTDRND
-360 LDDQL
+360 LDNQL
-365 FTTFSNA
+365 FGTFSNA

-379 PIQVSSRLD
+379 PVQVESRED
-388 LLDKVGAVKEGGVLF
+388 LLEKIGSIKEGGIIFTTL
-403 STIQKFDKDN
+403 QKFDKNN
-413 IVPNKRT
+413 IVPNKRP
-420 NIIVISDEA
+420 NIVVISDEA
-429 HRSHYGVDEKI
+429 HRSQYGIDEQI
-440 VLKKNDDGTI
+440 VYKKNPDGTF
-450 TSWSKY
+450 TSISKY
-456 GTEKYIRDALPGAT
+456 GYAKYIRDALPEAT
-470 FIGFTG
+470 YIGFTG
-476 TPVETDDKSTS
+476 TPVESGDHSTS
-487 AIFGET
+487 AIFGKT
-493 IDRYDMTQSVE
+493 VDTYDMTQSVE

-511 FYESRLAKVWLDEDK
+511 FYESRLAKVWLDDGK

-534 DDLADQGV
+534 DDLANQNV
-542 TDDIIEES
+542 SDDVIEES
-550 KTKLTS
+550 KSKWSS
-556 MEVIV
+556 MEVII
-561 GDKDRLRLLATD
+561 GDDDRLHLLASD
-573 ILEHYTDRKNF
+573 ILKHYNERKDV
-584 LNGKAMIVCMS
+584 LNGKAIIVCMS

-607 ELAPELKESIAL
+607 GLAPELKEQVAL

-627 TEEERK
+627 SEEERK

-638 AFRENAAK
+638 AYRENAAK
-646 EFKRKDGKVK
+646 EFKHKDGSIK

-686 LMQAIARVNRVHVGK
+686 LMQAIARVNRVNVGK

-715 LEQALNTY
+715 LEEALNTY

-734 IQETAKSILDEKLS
+734 IQDTAKSILEEKLS
-748 ILDEMFY
+748 ILDEMFF
-755 HVDKKGFFGGSNSVR
+755 HVDKKGFFGGTNSVR
-770 LKAIQNGADFVFATE
+770 LKAIQNGADFVLSTDDI
-785 ETKKAYLVVTK
+785 KKAYLQLTK
-796 QLKDGYAVAIGILD
+796 QLKDAYVVAIGILD
-810 ADYKKRVLYYLSVR
+810 EDYKKKVLYYLAVR

-830 ERGNMPTGITPETI
+830 ERGNLPTNITPESI
-844 NRHVEELIA
+844 NKHVEELIA
-853 EAIKGDEVKIL
+853 EAIKGDEVEIL
-864 TKVEDSDKNRDIWDL
+864 TKVEDTEQNRDIWDL
-879 LSEEKIEK
+879 LSEEKVEK

-908 VREYRSYNLVKAKEY
+908 VREYRGYNLVKAKEY
-923 SERLRLL
+923 SERLRKL

-937 EDDLQTDMTIVGLV
+937 EDDLKTDMTIVGLI

-958 ESEEYAKKNNLS
+958 EDEAYAKKNNLT

>member
-1 MKNIVIYV
+1 MS
-9 ILLFDNPK
+9 
-17 KRGFNMNEIKFTE
+17 EIKFTE
-30 SSLEVALIERLTK
+30 SSLEIAVIEQLQE
-43 LGYDYAIDTDQWY
+43 LGYDYAIDTDQWC
-56 LSRSLDSFINEE
+56 LSRALDSFINEE
-68 LLIDRL
+68 LLLDRL
-74 AVINKGIK
+74 MAINPGVKI
-82 VSVLEQ
+82 SVLEQ
-88 AITRLKNLDN
+88 AISRLKNLDN
-98 PSLFERNHIVHN
+98 PSLFERNHIVHR
-110 WLVDGIQVED
+110 WLTDGMQVED

-129 RFIDFANPKN
+129 RFLDFTNTEK

-161 IIFVNGIPLVI
+161 IIFVNGIPLVV
-172 FELKSIEYSE
+172 FELKSIEYNE
-182 NTFIERAYEQLGR
+182 DTFIERAYEQLGR
-195 NGEADGYRYDIPTL
+195 NGESDGYRYDVPTL

-227 TMTSDITRYNE
+227 TLTSDITRYNE

-244 EIGYKKDYAYKL
+244 EIGYKKNYAYKL
-256 DVLLEGLFEPARL
+256 DVLLEGLLKPARL

-282 DKERPIKILAQ
+282 DKEKPIKILSQ

-304 NSIKNHLKPSGDGK
+304 ESIKKNLKPAGSGK

-347 NNPTIVVLTDRND
+347 RNPTVVILTDRND
-360 LDDQL
+360 LDNQL
-365 FTTFSNA
+365 YTTFSNA

-379 PIQVSSRLD
+379 PVQVESRED
-388 LLDKVGAVKEGGVLF
+388 LLAKIGAVKEGGIIFTTL
-403 STIQKFDKDN
+403 QKFDKAN
-413 IVPNKRT
+413 IVPNNRS
-420 NIIVISDEA
+420 NIVVISDEA
-429 HRSHYGVDEKI
+429 HRSHYGIDEKI
-440 VLKKNDDGTI
+440 VLKENPDGTY
-450 TSWSKY
+450 SSYSKY
-456 GTEKYIRDALPGAT
+456 GYAKYIRDALPEAT
-470 FIGFTG
+470 YIGFTG
-476 TPVETDDKSTS
+476 TPVESGDHSTS

-493 IDRYDMTQSVE
+493 VDTYDMTQSVE

-511 FYESRLAKVWLDEDK
+511 FYESRLAKVWLDDGK
-526 LKEIDKYY
+526 LKEIDAYY
-534 DDLADQGV
+534 DDLAQQGV
-542 TDDIIEES
+542 SDDIIEES
-550 KTKLTS
+550 KSKLSS
-556 MEVIV
+556 MEVII

-573 ILEHYTDRKNF
+573 ILAHYDERKDI
-584 LNGKAMIVCMS
+584 LSGKAMIVCMS
-595 RKIAAKLYYQII
+595 RDIAYKLYK
-607 ELAPELKESIAL
+607 ELVAQAPEKESEIA
-619 VVTESNKD
+619 VIVTESNKD
-627 TEEERK
+627 TDEKRE

-638 AFRENAAK
+638 AYRENMAK
-646 EFKRKDGKVK
+646 EFKKKDGSIK
-656 IAIVVDMWLTGFD
+656 IVIVVDMWLTGFD

-715 LEQALNTY
+715 LEEALNIY

-748 ILDEMFY
+748 ILDELFY
-755 HVDKKGFFGGSNSVR
+755 KVDKKGFFKGSNSVR
-770 LKAIQNGADFVFATE
+770 LKAIQNGADFVFTTE
-785 ETKKAYLVVTK
+785 EMKKAYLQITK
-796 QLKDGYAVAIGILD
+796 QLKDAYVVAIGILD
-810 ADYKKRVLYYLSVR
+810 ADYKKKVLYYLAVR

-830 ERGNMPTGITPETI
+830 ERGNMPHNITPESI
-844 NRHVEELIA
+844 NKHVADLIA

-864 TKVEDSDKNRDIWDL
+864 TKVEDTEENRDIWDL
-879 LSEEKIEK
+879 LSEEKVEK

-908 VREYRSYNLVKAKEY
+908 VKEYRGYNLVKAKEY
-923 SERLRLL
+923 SERLRKL

-937 EDDLQTDMTIVGLV
+937 EDDLQTDMTIVGLI

-958 ESEEYAKKNNLS
+958 ESEAYAKKNNLT

-976 YDALVANKSAVELM
+976 YDALVANKSAMELM

-1034 YNYPPDYTEE
+1034 YNYPPEYSEE

>member
-1 MKNIVIYV
+1 MS
-9 ILLFDNPK
+9 
-17 KRGFNMNEIKFTE
+17 EIKFTE
-30 SSLEVALIERLTK
+30 SSLEVAIIEQLTE
-43 LGYDYAIDTDQWY
+43 LGYDYAIDTDQWS

-68 LLIDRL
+68 LLLDRL
-74 AVINKGIK
+74 TAINPGFKTDI
-82 VSVLEQ
+82 LEQ
-88 AITRLKNLDN
+88 AIAILKNIDN
-98 PSLFERNHIVHN
+98 PSLFERNHIVHK
-110 WLVDGIQVED
+110 WLTDGIQVED
-120 YESDVNPLV
+120 YHSDVNPLI
-129 RFIDFANPKN
+129 RFIDFDNIKN

-146 QLKFKENRNLRIPDV
+146 QLKFKESRNLRIPDV
-161 IIFVNGIPLVI
+161 ILFVNGIPLVI
-172 FELKSIEYSE
+172 FELKSIEYNE
-182 NTFIERAYEQLGR
+182 DTFIERAYEQLGG
-195 NGEADGYRYDIPTL
+195 NGEADGYRFDIPTL

-227 TMTSDITRYNE
+227 TLTSDITRYNE
-238 WKSVDG
+238 WKSIDG
-244 EIGYKKDYAYKL
+244 EAGYKKNYAYKL
-256 DVLLEGLFEPARL
+256 DVLLEGLLKPERL
-269 LDVIKNNLFFMNK
+269 LDVIKNNLFFMNS
-282 DKERPIKILAQ
+282 DKEKPVKILSQ

-304 NSIKNHLKPSGDGK
+304 DSIKHSLKPQGDGK

-332 SMVMLAHKLITDIEM
+332 TMVMLAHKLITDLEM
-347 NNPTIVVLTDRND
+347 KNPTIVVLTDRND
-360 LDDQL
+360 LDNQL
-365 FTTFSNA
+365 FGTFSNA

-379 PIQVSSRLD
+379 PVQVESRED
-388 LLDKVGAVKEGGVLF
+388 LLEKIGSIKEGGIIFTTL
-403 STIQKFDKDN
+403 QKFDKNN

-420 NIIVISDEA
+420 NIVVISDEA
-429 HRSHYGVDEKI
+429 HRSHYGIDEQI
-440 VLKKNDDGTI
+440 VYKKNPDGTF
-450 TSWSKY
+450 TSISKY
-456 GTEKYIRDALPGAT
+456 GYAKYIRDALPEAT
-470 FIGFTG
+470 YIGFTG
-476 TPVETDDKSTS
+476 TPVESGDHSTS
-487 AIFGET
+487 AIFGKT
-493 IDRYDMTQSVE
+493 VDTYDMTQSVE

-511 FYESRLAKVWLDEDK
+511 FYESRLAKVWLDDGK

-534 DDLADQGV
+534 DDLANQNVSEDV
-542 TDDIIEES
+542 IEES
-550 KTKLTS
+550 KSKWSS
-556 MEVIV
+556 MEVII
-561 GDKDRLRLLATD
+561 GDNDRLHLLASD
-573 ILEHYTDRKNF
+573 LLKHYNERKDV

-607 ELAPELKESIAL
+607 GLTPELKEKIAL

-627 TEEERK
+627 TDEERK

-638 AFRENAAK
+638 TYRENAAK
-646 EFKRKDGKVK
+646 EFKRKDGSIK

-686 LMQAIARVNRVHVGK
+686 LMQAIARVNRVNVGK

-715 LEQALNTY
+715 LEEALNTY

-734 IQETAKSILDEKLS
+734 IQDTAKSILEEKLS
-748 ILDEMFY
+748 ILDEMFF
-755 HVDKKGFFGGSNSVR
+755 HVDKKGFFGGTNSVR
-770 LKAIQNGADFVFATE
+770 LKAIQNGADFVLSTE
-785 ETKKAYLVVTK
+785 DIKKAYLQLTK
-796 QLKDGYAVAIGILD
+796 QLKDAYVVAIGILD
-810 ADYKKRVLYYLSVR
+810 EDYKKKVLYYLAVR

-830 ERGNMPTGITPETI
+830 ERGNLPTNITPESI
-844 NRHVEELIA
+844 NKHVEELIA
-853 EAIKGDEVKIL
+853 EAIKGDEVEIL
-864 TKVEDSDKNRDIWDL
+864 TKVEDTEQNRDIWDL
-879 LSEEKIEK
+879 LSEEKVEK

-908 VREYRSYNLVKAKEY
+908 VREYRGYNLVKAKEY
-923 SERLRLL
+923 SERLRKL

-937 EDDLQTDMTIVGLV
+937 EDDLKTDMTIVGLI

-958 ESEEYAKKNNLS
+958 EDEAYAKKNNLT

>member
-1 MKNIVIYV
+1 M
-9 ILLFDNPK
+9 
-17 KRGFNMNEIKFTE
+17 GFRMSEIKFTE
-30 SSLEVALIERLTK
+30 SSLEVAIIEQLTE
-43 LGYDYAIDTDQWY
+43 LGYDYAIDTDQWS

-68 LLIDRL
+68 LLLDRL
-74 AVINKGIK
+74 TVINPGVKTDI
-82 VSVLEQ
+82 LEQ
-88 AITRLKNLDN
+88 AIAKLKNIDN
-98 PSLFERNHIVHN
+98 PSLFERNHIVHK
-110 WLVDGIQVED
+110 WLTDGIQVED
-120 YESDVNPLV
+120 YHSDVNPLI
-129 RFIDFANPKN
+129 RFIDFHNIKN

-146 QLKFKENRNLRIPDV
+146 QLKFKESRNLRIPDV
-161 IIFVNGIPLVI
+161 ILFVNGIPLVI
-172 FELKSIEYSE
+172 FELKSIEYNE
-182 NTFIERAYEQLGR
+182 DTFIERAYEQLGR
-195 NGEADGYRYDIPTL
+195 NGEADGYRFDIPTL

-227 TMTSDITRYNE
+227 TLTSDITRYNE
-238 WKSVDG
+238 WKSIDG
-244 EIGYKKDYAYKL
+244 EAGYKKNYAYKL
-256 DVLLEGLFEPARL
+256 DVLLEGLLKPERL
-269 LDVIKNNLFFMNK
+269 LDIIKNNLFFMNS
-282 DKERPIKILAQ
+282 DKEKPVKILSQ

-304 NSIKNHLKPSGDGK
+304 DSIKHSLKPQGDGK

-332 SMVMLAHKLITDIEM
+332 TMVMLAHKLITDLEM
-347 NNPTIVVLTDRND
+347 KNPTIVVLTDRND
-360 LDDQL
+360 LDNQL
-365 FTTFSNA
+365 FGTFSNA

-379 PIQVSSRLD
+379 PVQVESRED
-388 LLDKVGAVKEGGVLF
+388 LLEKIGSIKEGGIIFTTL
-403 STIQKFDKDN
+403 QKFDKNN

-420 NIIVISDEA
+420 NIVVISDEA
-429 HRSHYGVDEKI
+429 HRSHYGIDEQI
-440 VLKKNDDGTI
+440 VYKKNPDGTF
-450 TSWSKY
+450 TSISKY
-456 GTEKYIRDALPGAT
+456 GYAKYIRDALPEAT
-470 FIGFTG
+470 YIGFTG
-476 TPVETDDKSTS
+476 TPVESGDHSTS
-487 AIFGET
+487 AIFGKT
-493 IDRYDMTQSVE
+493 VDTYDMTQSVE

-511 FYESRLAKVWLDEDK
+511 FYESRLAKVWLDDGK

-534 DDLADQGV
+534 DDLANQNV
-542 TDDIIEES
+542 SDDVIEES
-550 KTKLTS
+550 KSKWSS
-556 MEVIV
+556 MEVII
-561 GDKDRLRLLATD
+561 GDDDRLHLLASD
-573 ILEHYTDRKNF
+573 ILKHYNERKDV

-607 ELAPELKESIAL
+607 GLAPELKEQVAL

-627 TEEERK
+627 SEEERK

-638 AFRENAAK
+638 AYRENAAK
-646 EFKRKDGKVK
+646 EFKRKDGSIK

-686 LMQAIARVNRVHVGK
+686 LMQAIARVNRVNVGK

-715 LEQALNTY
+715 LEEALNTY
-723 TARDKELNLRD
+723 TARDKELNIRD
-734 IQETAKSILDEKLS
+734 IQDTAKSILEEKLS
-748 ILDEMFY
+748 ILDEMFF
-755 HVDKKGFFGGSNSVR
+755 HVDKKGFFGGTNSVR
-770 LKAIQNGADFVFATE
+770 LKAIQNGADFVLSTDDI
-785 ETKKAYLVVTK
+785 KKAYLQLTK
-796 QLKDGYAVAIGILD
+796 QLKDAYVVAIGILD
-810 ADYKKRVLYYLSVR
+810 EDYKKKVLYYLAVR

-830 ERGNMPTGITPETI
+830 ERGNLPTNITPESI
-844 NRHVEELIA
+844 NKHVEELIA
-853 EAIKGDEVKIL
+853 EAIKGDEVEIL
-864 TKVEDSDKNRDIWDL
+864 TKVEDTEQNRDIWDL
-879 LSEEKIEK
+879 LSEEKVEK

-908 VREYRSYNLVKAKEY
+908 VREYRGYNLVKAKEY
-923 SERLRLL
+923 SERLRKL

-937 EDDLQTDMTIVGLV
+937 EDDLKTDMTIVGLI

-958 ESEEYAKKNNLS
+958 EDEAYAKKNNLT

>member
-1 MKNIVIYV
+1 MS
-9 ILLFDNPK
+9 D
-17 KRGFNMNEIKFTE
+17 IKFTE
-30 SSLEVALIERLTK
+30 SSLEIAVIEQLQE
-43 LGYDYAIDTDQWY
+43 LGYDYAIDTDQWC
-56 LSRSLDSFINEE
+56 LSRALDSFINEE
-68 LLIDRL
+68 LLLERL
-74 AVINKGIK
+74 MAINPGVKIT
-82 VSVLEQ
+82 VLEQ
-88 AITRLKNLDN
+88 AISRLKNLDN
-98 PSLFERNHIVHN
+98 PSLFERNHIVHR
-110 WLVDGIQVED
+110 WLTDGMQVED

-129 RFIDFANPKN
+129 RFLDFTHPDN

-161 IIFVNGIPLVI
+161 IIFVNGIPLVV
-172 FELKSIEYSE
+172 FELKSIEYNE
-182 NTFIERAYEQLGR
+182 DTFIERAYEQLGR
-195 NGEADGYRYDIPTL
+195 NGESDGYRYDIPTL

-227 TMTSDITRYNE
+227 TLTSDITRYNE

-244 EIGYKKDYAYKL
+244 EIGYKKNYAYKL
-256 DVLLEGLFEPARL
+256 DVLLEGLLKPARL

-282 DKERPIKILAQ
+282 DKEKPIKILSQ

-304 NSIKNHLKPSGDGK
+304 ESIKKNLKPAGSGK

-347 NNPTIVVLTDRND
+347 RNPTVVILTDRND
-360 LDDQL
+360 LDNQL
-365 FTTFSNA
+365 YTTFSNA

-379 PIQVSSRLD
+379 PVQVESRED
-388 LLDKVGAVKEGGVLF
+388 LLAKIGAVKEGGIIFTTL
-403 STIQKFDKDN
+403 QKFDKAN
-413 IVPNKRT
+413 IVPNNRS
-420 NIIVISDEA
+420 NIVVISDEA
-429 HRSHYGVDEKI
+429 HRSHYGIDEKI
-440 VLKKNDDGTI
+440 VLKENPDGTY
-450 TSWSKY
+450 SSYSKY
-456 GTEKYIRDALPGAT
+456 GYAKYIRDALPEAT
-470 FIGFTG
+470 YIGFTG
-476 TPVETDDKSTS
+476 TPVESGDHSTS

-493 IDRYDMTQSVE
+493 VDTYDMTQSVE

-511 FYESRLAKVWLDEDK
+511 FYESRLAKVWLDDGK
-526 LKEIDKYY
+526 LKEIDAYY
-534 DDLADQGV
+534 DDLAQQGV
-542 TDDIIEES
+542 SDDIIEES
-550 KTKLTS
+550 KSKLSS
-556 MEVIV
+556 MEVII

-573 ILEHYTDRKNF
+573 ILAHYDERKDI
-584 LNGKAMIVCMS
+584 LSGKAMIVCMS
-595 RKIAAKLYYQII
+595 RDIAYKLYK
-607 ELAPELKESIAL
+607 ELVAQAPEKESEIA
-619 VVTESNKD
+619 VIVTESNKD
-627 TEEERK
+627 TDEKRE

-638 AFRENAAK
+638 AYRENMAK
-646 EFKRKDGKVK
+646 EFKKKDGSIK
-656 IAIVVDMWLTGFD
+656 IVIVVDMWLTGFD

-715 LEQALNTY
+715 LEEALNIY

-748 ILDEMFY
+748 ILDELFY
-755 HVDKKGFFGGSNSVR
+755 KVDKKGFFGGSNSVR
-770 LKAIQNGADFVFATE
+770 LKAIQNGADFVFTTE
-785 ETKKAYLVVTK
+785 DIKKAYLQITK
-796 QLKDGYAVAIGILD
+796 QLKDAYAVAIGILD
-810 ADYKKRVLYYLSVR
+810 ADYKKKVLYYLAVR

-830 ERGNMPTGITPETI
+830 ERGNMPHNITPESI
-844 NRHVEELIA
+844 NKHVADLIA

-864 TKVEDSDKNRDIWDL
+864 TKVEDTEENRDIWDL
-879 LSEEKIEK
+879 LSEEKVEK

-908 VREYRSYNLVKAKEY
+908 VKEYRGYNLVKAKEY
-923 SERLRLL
+923 SERLRKL

-937 EDDLQTDMTIVGLV
+937 EDDLKTDITIVGLI

-958 ESEEYAKKNNLS
+958 ESEEYAKKNNLT

-976 YDALVANKSAVELM
+976 YDALVANKSAMELM

-996 VMAMELKA
+996 VMAIELKA

-1034 YNYPPDYTEE
+1034 YNYPPEYSEE

>member
-1 MKNIVIYV
+1 MS
-9 ILLFDNPK
+9 
-17 KRGFNMNEIKFTE
+17 EIKFTE
-30 SSLEVALIERLTK
+30 SSLEVAIIEQLTE
-43 LGYDYAIDTDQWY
+43 LGYDYAIDTDQWS

-68 LLIDRL
+68 LLLDRL
-74 AVINKGIK
+74 TAINPGVKTDI
-82 VSVLEQ
+82 LEQ
-88 AITRLKNLDN
+88 AIAMLKNIDN
-98 PSLFERNHIVHN
+98 PSLFERNHIVHK
-110 WLVDGIQVED
+110 WLTDGIQVED
-120 YESDVNPLV
+120 YHSDVNPLI
-129 RFIDFANPKN
+129 RFIDFDNIKN

-146 QLKFKENRNLRIPDV
+146 QLKFKESRNLRIPDV
-161 IIFVNGIPLVI
+161 ILFVNGIPLVI
-172 FELKSIEYSE
+172 FELKSIEYNE
-182 NTFIERAYEQLGR
+182 DTFIERAYEQLGR
-195 NGEADGYRYDIPTL
+195 NGEADGYRFDIPTL

-227 TMTSDITRYNE
+227 TLTSDITRYNE
-238 WKSVDG
+238 WKSIDG
-244 EIGYKKDYAYKL
+244 EAGYKKNYAYKL
-256 DVLLEGLFEPARL
+256 DVLLEGLLKPERL
-269 LDVIKNNLFFMNK
+269 LDVIKNNLFFMNS
-282 DKERPIKILAQ
+282 DKEKPVKILSQ

-304 NSIKNHLKPSGDGK
+304 DSIKHSLKPQGDGK

-332 SMVMLAHKLITDIEM
+332 TMVMLAHKLITDLEM
-347 NNPTIVVLTDRND
+347 KNPTIVVLTDRND
-360 LDDQL
+360 LDNQL
-365 FTTFSNA
+365 FGTFSNA

-379 PIQVSSRLD
+379 PVQVESRED
-388 LLDKVGAVKEGGVLF
+388 LLEKIGSIKEGGIIFTTL
-403 STIQKFDKDN
+403 QKFDKNN

-420 NIIVISDEA
+420 NIVVISDEA
-429 HRSHYGVDEKI
+429 HRSHYGIDEQI
-440 VLKKNDDGTI
+440 VYKKNPDGTF
-450 TSWSKY
+450 TSISKY
-456 GTEKYIRDALPGAT
+456 GYAKYIRDALPEAT
-470 FIGFTG
+470 YIGFTG
-476 TPVETDDKSTS
+476 TPVESGDHSTS
-487 AIFGET
+487 AIFGKT
-493 IDRYDMTQSVE
+493 VDTYDMTQSVE

-511 FYESRLAKVWLDEDK
+511 FYESRLAKVWLDDGK

-534 DDLADQGV
+534 DDLANQNV
-542 TDDIIEES
+542 SDDVIEES
-550 KTKLTS
+550 KSKWSS
-556 MEVIV
+556 MEVII
-561 GDKDRLRLLATD
+561 GDDDRLHLLASD
-573 ILEHYTDRKNF
+573 ILKHYNERKDV

-607 ELAPELKESIAL
+607 GLAPELKEQVAL

-627 TEEERK
+627 SEEERK

-638 AFRENAAK
+638 AYRENAAK
-646 EFKRKDGKVK
+646 EFKRKDGSIK

-686 LMQAIARVNRVHVGK
+686 LMQAIARVNRVNVGK

-715 LEQALNTY
+715 LEEALNTY

-734 IQETAKSILDEKLS
+734 IQDTAKSILEEKLS
-748 ILDEMFY
+748 ILDEMFF
-755 HVDKKGFFGGSNSVR
+755 HVDKKGFFGGTNSVR
-770 LKAIQNGADFVFATE
+770 LKAIQNGADFVLSTDDI
-785 ETKKAYLVVTK
+785 KKAYLQLTK
-796 QLKDGYAVAIGILD
+796 QLKDAYVVSIGILD
-810 ADYKKRVLYYLSVR
+810 EDYKKKVLYYLAVR

-830 ERGNMPTGITPETI
+830 ERGNLPTNITPESI
-844 NRHVEELIA
+844 NKHVEELIA
-853 EAIKGDEVKIL
+853 EAIKGDEVEIL
-864 TKVEDSDKNRDIWDL
+864 TKVEDTEQNRDIWDL
-879 LSEEKIEK
+879 LSEEKVEK

-908 VREYRSYNLVKAKEY
+908 VREYRGYNLVKAKEY
-923 SERLRLL
+923 SERLRKL

-937 EDDLQTDMTIVGLV
+937 EDDLKTDMTIVGLI

-958 ESEEYAKKNNLS
+958 EDEAYAKKNNLT

>member
-1 MKNIVIYV
+1 MS
-9 ILLFDNPK
+9 
-17 KRGFNMNEIKFTE
+17 EIKFTE
-30 SSLEVALIERLTK
+30 SSLEIAVIEQLQE
-43 LGYDYAIDTDQWY
+43 LGYDYAIDTDQWC
-56 LSRSLDSFINEE
+56 LSRALDSFINEE
-68 LLIDRL
+68 LLLERL
-74 AVINKGIK
+74 MAINPGVKI
-82 VSVLEQ
+82 SVLEQ
-88 AITRLKNLDN
+88 AISRLKNLDN
-98 PSLFERNHIVHN
+98 PSLFERNHIVHR
-110 WLVDGIQVED
+110 WLTDGMQVED

-129 RFIDFANPKN
+129 RFLDFTHPDN

-146 QLKFKENRNLRIPDV
+146 QLKFKENRNIRIPDV
-161 IIFVNGIPLVI
+161 IIFVNGIPLVV
-172 FELKSIEYSE
+172 FELKSIEYNE
-182 NTFIERAYEQLGR
+182 DTFIERAYEQLGR
-195 NGEADGYRYDIPTL
+195 NGESDGYRYDIPTL

-227 TMTSDITRYNE
+227 TLTSDITRYNE

-244 EIGYKKDYAYKL
+244 EIGYKKNYAYKL
-256 DVLLEGLFEPARL
+256 DVLLEGLLKPARL

-282 DKERPIKILAQ
+282 DKEKPIKILSQ

-304 NSIKNHLKPSGDGK
+304 ESIKKNLKPAGSGK

-347 NNPTIVVLTDRND
+347 RNPTVVILTDRND
-360 LDDQL
+360 LDNQL
-365 FTTFSNA
+365 YTTFSNA

-379 PIQVSSRLD
+379 PVQVESRED
-388 LLDKVGAVKEGGVLF
+388 LLAKIGAVKEGGIIFTTL
-403 STIQKFDKDN
+403 QKFDKAN
-413 IVPNKRT
+413 IVPNNRS
-420 NIIVISDEA
+420 NIVVISDEA
-429 HRSHYGVDEKI
+429 HRSHYGIDEKI
-440 VLKKNDDGTI
+440 VLKENPDGTY
-450 TSWSKY
+450 SSYSKY
-456 GTEKYIRDALPGAT
+456 GYAKYIRDALPEAT
-470 FIGFTG
+470 YIGFTG
-476 TPVETDDKSTS
+476 TPVESGDHSTS

-493 IDRYDMTQSVE
+493 VDTYDMTQSVE

-511 FYESRLAKVWLDEDK
+511 FYESRLAKVWLDDGK
-526 LKEIDKYY
+526 LKEIDAYY
-534 DDLADQGV
+534 DDLAQQGV
-542 TDDIIEES
+542 SDDIIEES
-550 KTKLTS
+550 KSKLSS
-556 MEVIV
+556 MEVII

-573 ILEHYTDRKNF
+573 ILAHYDERKDI
-584 LNGKAMIVCMS
+584 LSGKAMIVCMS
-595 RKIAAKLYYQII
+595 RDIAYKLYK
-607 ELAPELKESIAL
+607 ELVAQAPEKESEIA
-619 VVTESNKD
+619 VIVTESNKD
-627 TEEERK
+627 TDEKRE

-638 AFRENAAK
+638 AYRENMAK
-646 EFKRKDGKVK
+646 EFKKKDGSIK
-656 IAIVVDMWLTGFD
+656 IVIVVDMWLTGFD

-715 LEQALNTY
+715 LEEALNIY

-748 ILDEMFY
+748 ILDELFY
-755 HVDKKGFFGGSNSVR
+755 KVDKKGFFGGSNSVR
-770 LKAIQNGADFVFATE
+770 LKAIQNGADFVFTTE
-785 ETKKAYLVVTK
+785 DIKKAYLQITK
-796 QLKDGYAVAIGILD
+796 QLKDAYAVAIGILD
-810 ADYKKRVLYYLSVR
+810 ADYKKKVLYYLAVR

-830 ERGNMPTGITPETI
+830 ERGNMPHNITPESI
-844 NRHVEELIA
+844 NKHVADLIA

-864 TKVEDSDKNRDIWDL
+864 TKVEDTEENRDIWDL
-879 LSEEKIEK
+879 LSEEKVEK

-908 VREYRSYNLVKAKEY
+908 VKEYRGYNLVKAKEY
-923 SERLRLL
+923 SERLRKL

-937 EDDLQTDMTIVGLV
+937 EDDLKTDITIVGLI

-958 ESEEYAKKNNLS
+958 ESEEYAKKNNLT

-976 YDALVANKSAVELM
+976 YDALVANKSAMELM

-996 VMAMELKA
+996 VMAIELKA

-1034 YNYPPDYTEE
+1034 YNYPPEYSEE

>member
-1 MKNIVIYV
+1 MS
-9 ILLFDNPK
+9 
-17 KRGFNMNEIKFTE
+17 EIKFTE
-30 SSLEVALIERLTK
+30 SSLEVAIIEQLTE
-43 LGYDYAIDTDQWY
+43 LGYDYAIDTDQWS

-68 LLIDRL
+68 LLLDRL
-74 AVINKGIK
+74 TAINPGVKTDI
-82 VSVLEQ
+82 LEQ
-88 AITRLKNLDN
+88 AIAMLKNIDN
-98 PSLFERNHIVHN
+98 PSLFERNHIVHK
-110 WLVDGIQVED
+110 WLTDGIQFED
-120 YESDVNPLV
+120 YHSDVNPLI
-129 RFIDFANPKN
+129 RFIDFDNIKN

-146 QLKFKENRNLRIPDV
+146 QLKFKESRNLRIPDV
-161 IIFVNGIPLVI
+161 ILFVNGIPLVI
-172 FELKSIEYSE
+172 FELKSIDYNED
-182 NTFIERAYEQLGR
+182 TFIERAYEQLGR
-195 NGEADGYRYDIPTL
+195 NSEADGYRFDIPTL

-227 TMTSDITRYNE
+227 TLTSDITRYNE
-238 WKSVDG
+238 WKSIDG
-244 EIGYKKDYAYKL
+244 EAGYKKNYAYKL
-256 DVLLEGLFEPARL
+256 DVLLEGLLKPERL
-269 LDVIKNNLFFMNK
+269 LDVIKNNLFFMNS
-282 DKERPIKILAQ
+282 DKEKPVKILSQ

-304 NSIKNHLKPSGDGK
+304 DSIKHSLKPQGDGK

-332 SMVMLAHKLITDIEM
+332 TMVMLAHKLITDLEM
-347 NNPTIVVLTDRND
+347 KNPTIVVLTDRND
-360 LDDQL
+360 LDNQL
-365 FTTFSNA
+365 FGTFSNA

-379 PIQVSSRLD
+379 PVQVESRED
-388 LLDKVGAVKEGGVLF
+388 LLEKIGSIKEGGIIFTTL
-403 STIQKFDKDN
+403 QKFDKNN

-420 NIIVISDEA
+420 NIVVISDEA
-429 HRSHYGVDEKI
+429 HRSHYGIDEQI
-440 VLKKNDDGTI
+440 VYKKNPDGTF
-450 TSWSKY
+450 TSISKY
-456 GTEKYIRDALPGAT
+456 GYAKYIRDALPEAT
-470 FIGFTG
+470 YIGFTG
-476 TPVETDDKSTS
+476 TPVESGDHSTS
-487 AIFGET
+487 AIFGKT
-493 IDRYDMTQSVE
+493 VDTYDMTQSVE

-511 FYESRLAKVWLDEDK
+511 FYESRLAKVWLDDGK

-534 DDLADQGV
+534 DDLANQNV
-542 TDDIIEES
+542 SDDVIEES
-550 KTKLTS
+550 KSKWSS
-556 MEVIV
+556 MEVII
-561 GDKDRLRLLATD
+561 GDDDRLHLLASD
-573 ILEHYTDRKNF
+573 ILKHYNERKDV

-607 ELAPELKESIAL
+607 GLAPELKEQVAL

-627 TEEERK
+627 SEEERK

-638 AFRENAAK
+638 AYRENAAK
-646 EFKRKDGKVK
+646 EFKRKDGSIK

-686 LMQAIARVNRVHVGK
+686 LMQAIARVNRVNVGK

-715 LEQALNTY
+715 LEEALNTY

-734 IQETAKSILDEKLS
+734 IQDTAKSILEEKLS
-748 ILDEMFY
+748 ILDEMFF
-755 HVDKKGFFGGSNSVR
+755 HVDKKGFFGGTNSVR
-770 LKAIQNGADFVFATE
+770 LKAIQNGADFVLSTDDI
-785 ETKKAYLVVTK
+785 KKAYLQLTK
-796 QLKDGYAVAIGILD
+796 QLKDAYVVSIGILD
-810 ADYKKRVLYYLSVR
+810 EDYKKKVLYYLAVR

-830 ERGNMPTGITPETI
+830 ERGNLPTNITPESI
-844 NRHVEELIA
+844 NKHVEELIA
-853 EAIKGDEVKIL
+853 EAIKGDEVEIL
-864 TKVEDSDKNRDIWDL
+864 TKVEDTEQNRDIWDL
-879 LSEEKIEK
+879 LSEEKVEK

-908 VREYRSYNLVKAKEY
+908 VREYRGYNLVKAKEY
-923 SERLRLL
+923 SERLRKL

-937 EDDLQTDMTIVGLV
+937 EDDLKTDMTIVGLI

-958 ESEEYAKKNNLS
+958 EDEAYAKKNNLT

>member
-1 MKNIVIYV
+1 MS
-9 ILLFDNPK
+9 
-17 KRGFNMNEIKFTE
+17 EIKFTE
-30 SSLEVALIERLTK
+30 SSLEVAIIEQLTE
-43 LGYDYAIDTDQWY
+43 LGYDYAIDTDQWS

-68 LLIDRL
+68 LLLDRL
-74 AVINKGIK
+74 TVINPGVKTDI
-82 VSVLEQ
+82 LEQ
-88 AITRLKNLDN
+88 AIAKLKNIDN
-98 PSLFERNHIVHN
+98 PSLFERNHIVHK
-110 WLVDGIQVED
+110 WLTDGIQVED
-120 YESDVNPLV
+120 YHSDVNPLI
-129 RFIDFANPKN
+129 RFIDFHNIKN

-146 QLKFKENRNLRIPDV
+146 QLKFKESRNLRIPDV
-161 IIFVNGIPLVI
+161 ILFVNGIPLVI
-172 FELKSIEYSE
+172 FELKSIEYNE
-182 NTFIERAYEQLGR
+182 DTFIERAYEQLGR
-195 NGEADGYRYDIPTL
+195 NGEADGYRFDIPTL

-227 TMTSDITRYNE
+227 TLTSDITRYNE
-238 WKSVDG
+238 WKSIDG
-244 EIGYKKDYAYKL
+244 EAGYKKNYAYKL
-256 DVLLEGLFEPARL
+256 DVLLEGLLKPERL
-269 LDVIKNNLFFMNK
+269 LDIIKNNLFFMNS
-282 DKERPIKILAQ
+282 DKEKPVKILSQ

-304 NSIKNHLKPSGDGK
+304 DSIKHSLKPQGDGK

-332 SMVMLAHKLITDIEM
+332 TMVMLAHKLITDLEM
-347 NNPTIVVLTDRND
+347 KNPTIVVLTDRND
-360 LDDQL
+360 LDNQL
-365 FTTFSNA
+365 FGTFSNA

-379 PIQVSSRLD
+379 PVQVESRED
-388 LLDKVGAVKEGGVLF
+388 LLEKIGSIKEGGIIFTTL
-403 STIQKFDKDN
+403 QKFDKNN

-420 NIIVISDEA
+420 NIVVISDEA
-429 HRSHYGVDEKI
+429 HRSHYGIDEQI
-440 VLKKNDDGTI
+440 IYKKNPDGTF
-450 TSWSKY
+450 TSISKY
-456 GTEKYIRDALPGAT
+456 GYAKYIRDALPEAT
-470 FIGFTG
+470 YIGFTG
-476 TPVETDDKSTS
+476 TPVESGDHSTS
-487 AIFGET
+487 AIFGKT
-493 IDRYDMTQSVE
+493 VDTYDMTQSVE

-511 FYESRLAKVWLDEDK
+511 FYESRLAKVWLDDGK

-534 DDLADQGV
+534 DDLANQNV
-542 TDDIIEES
+542 SDDVIEES
-550 KTKLTS
+550 KSKWSS
-556 MEVIV
+556 MEVII
-561 GDKDRLRLLATD
+561 GDDDRLHLLASD
-573 ILEHYTDRKNF
+573 ILKHYNERKDV

-607 ELAPELKESIAL
+607 GLAPELKEQVAL

-627 TEEERK
+627 SEEERK

-638 AFRENAAK
+638 AYRENAAK
-646 EFKRKDGKVK
+646 EFKRKDGSIK

-686 LMQAIARVNRVHVGK
+686 LMQAIARVNRVNVGK

-715 LEQALNTY
+715 LEEALNTY

-734 IQETAKSILDEKLS
+734 IQDTAKSILEEKLS
-748 ILDEMFY
+748 ILDEMFF
-755 HVDKKGFFGGSNSVR
+755 HVDKKGFFGGTNSVR
-770 LKAIQNGADFVFATE
+770 LKAIQNGADFVLSTDDI
-785 ETKKAYLVVTK
+785 KKAYLQLTK
-796 QLKDGYAVAIGILD
+796 QLKDAYVVAIGILD
-810 ADYKKRVLYYLSVR
+810 EDYKKKALYYLAVR

-830 ERGNMPTGITPETI
+830 ERGNLPTNITPESI
-844 NRHVEELIA
+844 NKHVEELIA
-853 EAIKGDEVKIL
+853 EAIKGDEVEIL
-864 TKVEDSDKNRDIWDL
+864 TKVEDTEQNRDIWDL
-879 LSEEKIEK
+879 LSEEKVEK

-908 VREYRSYNLVKAKEY
+908 VREYRGYNLVKAKEY
-923 SERLRLL
+923 SERLRKL

-937 EDDLQTDMTIVGLV
+937 EDDLKTDMTIVGLI

-958 ESEEYAKKNNLS
+958 EDEAYAKKNNLT

>member
-1 MKNIVIYV
+1 M
-9 ILLFDNPK
+9 
-17 KRGFNMNEIKFTE
+17 FTE
-30 SSLEVALIERLTK
+30 NNLENAIIDKLCE
-43 LGYDYAIDTDQWY
+43 LGYAYANNSDTWTTQRL
-56 LSRSLDSFINEE
+56 LSEFINEP
-68 LLIDRL
+68 LLLEQLQI
-74 AVINKGIK
+74 INPKIK
-82 VSVLEQ
+82 VDILEK
-88 AITRLKNLDN
+88 AIAMLKNIDN
-98 PSLFERNHIVHN
+98 PSLFERNHVVHK
-110 WLVDGIQVED
+110 WLTDGIQVED
-120 YESDVNPLV
+120 YHSDVNPLI
-129 RFIDFANPKN
+129 RFIDFDNIKN

-146 QLKFKENRNLRIPDV
+146 QLKFKESRNLRIPDV
-161 IIFVNGIPLVI
+161 ILFVNGIPLVI
-172 FELKSIEYSE
+172 FELKSIEYNE
-182 NTFIERAYEQLGR
+182 DTFIERAYEQLGR
-195 NGEADGYRYDIPTL
+195 NGEADGYRFDIPTL

-227 TMTSDITRYNE
+227 TLTSDITRYNE

-244 EIGYKKDYAYKL
+244 EVGYKKNYAYKL
-256 DVLLEGLFEPARL
+256 DVLLEGLLKPERL
-269 LDVIKNNLFFMNK
+269 LDVIKNNLFFMNS
-282 DKERPIKILAQ
+282 DKEKPVKILSQ

-304 NSIKNHLKPSGDGK
+304 DSIKQSLKPQGDGK

-332 SMVMLAHKLITDIEM
+332 TMVMLAHKLITDLEM
-347 NNPTIVVLTDRND
+347 KNPTIVVLTDRND
-360 LDDQL
+360 LDNQL
-365 FTTFSNA
+365 FGTFSNA

-379 PIQVSSRLD
+379 PVQVESRED
-388 LLDKVGAVKEGGVLF
+388 LLEKIGSIKEGGIIFTTL
-403 STIQKFDKDN
+403 QKFDKNN
-413 IVPNKRT
+413 IVPNRRT
-420 NIIVISDEA
+420 NIVVISDEA
-429 HRSHYGVDEKI
+429 HRSQYGIDEQI
-440 VLKKNDDGTI
+440 VYKKNPDGTF
-450 TSWSKY
+450 TSISKY
-456 GTEKYIRDALPGAT
+456 GYAKYIRDALPEAT
-470 FIGFTG
+470 YIGFTG
-476 TPVETDDKSTS
+476 TPVESGDHSTS
-487 AIFGET
+487 AIFGKT
-493 IDRYDMTQSVE
+493 VDTYDMTQSVE

-511 FYESRLAKVWLDEDK
+511 FYESRLAKVWLDDGK

-534 DDLADQGV
+534 DDLANQNV
-542 TDDIIEES
+542 SDDVIEES
-550 KTKLTS
+550 KSKWSS
-556 MEVIV
+556 MEVII
-561 GDKDRLRLLATD
+561 GDDDRLHLLASD
-573 ILEHYTDRKNF
+573 ILKHYNERKDV

-607 ELAPELKESIAL
+607 GLAPELKEQVAL

-627 TEEERK
+627 SEEERK

-638 AFRENAAK
+638 AYRENAAK
-646 EFKRKDGKVK
+646 EFKRKDGSIK

-686 LMQAIARVNRVHVGK
+686 LMQAIARVNRVNVGK

-734 IQETAKSILDEKLS
+734 IQDTAKSILEEKLS

-755 HVDKKGFFGGSNSVR
+755 HVVKKGFFGGSNSVR
-770 LKAIQNGADFVFATE
+770 LKAIQNGADFVLSTDE
-785 ETKKAYLVVTK
+785 IKKAYLQLTK
-796 QLKDGYAVAIGILD
+796 QLKDAYVVAIGILD
-810 ADYKKRVLYYLSVR
+810 EDYKKKVLYYLAVR
-824 HFVQKV
+824 HFVQKLL
-830 ERGNMPTGITPETI
+830 RGDIPPQISPAEI
-844 NRHVEELIA
+844 NKHVEELLA
-853 EAIKGDEVKIL
+853 DAIKGDEVEIL
-864 TKVEDSDKNRDIWDL
+864 TKVEDTEQNRDIWDL
-879 LSEEKIEK
+879 LSEEKVEK

-908 VREYRSYNLVKAKEY
+908 VREYRGYNLVKAKEY
-923 SERLRLL
+923 SERLRKL

-937 EDDLQTDMTIVGLV
+937 EDDLKTDMTIVGLI

-958 ESEEYAKKNNLS
+958 EDEAYAKKNNLT

-1009 ATVDWSKKKDTR
+1009 ATVDWSKKKDTQ
-1021 AKMRMQIKRLLKK
+1021 AKMRMQIRRLLKK
-1034 YNYPPDYTEE
+1034 YNYPPDYTDE

>member
-1 MKNIVIYV
+1 MS
-9 ILLFDNPK
+9 D
-17 KRGFNMNEIKFTE
+17 IKFTE
-30 SSLEVALIERLTK
+30 SSLEIAVIEQLQE
-43 LGYDYAIDTDQWY
+43 LGYDYAIDTDQWC
-56 LSRSLDSFINEE
+56 LSRALDSFINEE
-68 LLIDRL
+68 LLLDRL
-74 AVINKGIK
+74 MAINPGVKIT
-82 VSVLEQ
+82 VLEQ
-88 AITRLKNLDN
+88 AISRLKNLDN
-98 PSLFERNHIVHN
+98 PSLFERNHIVHR
-110 WLVDGIQVED
+110 WLTDGMQVED

-129 RFIDFANPKN
+129 RFLDFTHPDN

-146 QLKFKENRNLRIPDV
+146 QLKFKENRNIRIPDV
-161 IIFVNGIPLVI
+161 IIFVNGIPLVV
-172 FELKSIEYSE
+172 FELKSIEYNE
-182 NTFIERAYEQLGR
+182 DTFIERAYEQLGR
-195 NGEADGYRYDIPTL
+195 NGESDGYRYDIPTL

-227 TMTSDITRYNE
+227 TLTSDITRYNE

-244 EIGYKKDYAYKL
+244 EIGYKKNYAYKL
-256 DVLLEGLFEPARL
+256 DVLLEGLLKPARL

-282 DKERPIKILAQ
+282 DKEKPIKILSQ

-304 NSIKNHLKPSGDGK
+304 ESIKKNLKPAGSGK

-347 NNPTIVVLTDRND
+347 RNPTVVILTDRND
-360 LDDQL
+360 LDNQL
-365 FTTFSNA
+365 YTTFSNA

-379 PIQVSSRLD
+379 PVQVESRED
-388 LLDKVGAVKEGGVLF
+388 LLAKIGAVKEGGIIFTTL
-403 STIQKFDKDN
+403 QKFDKAN
-413 IVPNKRT
+413 IVPNNRS
-420 NIIVISDEA
+420 NIVVISDEA
-429 HRSHYGVDEKI
+429 HRSHYGIDEKI
-440 VLKKNDDGTI
+440 VLKENPDGTY
-450 TSWSKY
+450 SSYSKY
-456 GTEKYIRDALPGAT
+456 GYAKYIRDALPEAT
-470 FIGFTG
+470 YIGFTG
-476 TPVETDDKSTS
+476 TPVESGDHSTS

-493 IDRYDMTQSVE
+493 VDTYDMTQSVE

-511 FYESRLAKVWLDEDK
+511 FYESRLAKVWLDDGK
-526 LKEIDKYY
+526 LKEIDAYY
-534 DDLADQGV
+534 DDLAQQGV
-542 TDDIIEES
+542 SDDIIEES
-550 KTKLTS
+550 KSKLSS
-556 MEVIV
+556 MEVII

-573 ILEHYTDRKNF
+573 ILAHYDERKDI
-584 LNGKAMIVCMS
+584 LSGKAMIVCMS
-595 RKIAAKLYYQII
+595 RDIAYKLYK
-607 ELAPELKESIAL
+607 ELVAQAPEKESEIA
-619 VVTESNKD
+619 VIVTESNKD
-627 TEEERK
+627 TDEKRE

-638 AFRENAAK
+638 AYRENMAK
-646 EFKRKDGKVK
+646 EFKKKDGSIK
-656 IAIVVDMWLTGFD
+656 IVIVVDMWLTGFD

-715 LEQALNTY
+715 LEEALNIY

-748 ILDEMFY
+748 ILDELFY
-755 HVDKKGFFGGSNSVR
+755 KVDKKGFFGGSNSVR
-770 LKAIQNGADFVFATE
+770 LKAIQNGADFVFTTE
-785 ETKKAYLVVTK
+785 DIKKAYLQITK
-796 QLKDGYAVAIGILD
+796 QLKDAYAVAIGILD
-810 ADYKKRVLYYLSVR
+810 ADYKKKVLYYLAVR

-830 ERGNMPTGITPETI
+830 ERGNMPHNITPESI
-844 NRHVEELIA
+844 NKHVADLIA

-864 TKVEDSDKNRDIWDL
+864 TKVEDTEENRDIWDL
-879 LSEEKIEK
+879 LSEEKVEK

-908 VREYRSYNLVKAKEY
+908 VKEYRGYNLVKAKEY
-923 SERLRLL
+923 SERLRKL

-937 EDDLQTDMTIVGLV
+937 EDDLKTDITIVGLI

-958 ESEEYAKKNNLS
+958 ESEEYAKKNNLT

-976 YDALVANKSAVELM
+976 YDALVANKSAMELM

-996 VMAMELKA
+996 VMAIELKA

-1034 YNYPPDYTEE
+1034 YNYPPEYSEE

>member
-1 MKNIVIYV
+1 MHSIFTENDLEKAIIDKLCNLGYIYLNTSDPWTVQRQLSDFINDSLLLEQLQIINPNIQTDILEKAIAMLKNI
-9 ILLFDNPK
+9 
-17 KRGFNMNEIKFTE
+17 
-30 SSLEVALIERLTK
+30 
-43 LGYDYAIDTDQWY
+43 
-56 LSRSLDSFINEE
+56 
-68 LLIDRL
+68 
-74 AVINKGIK
+74 
-82 VSVLEQ
+82 
-88 AITRLKNLDN
+88 DN
-98 PSLFERNHIVHN
+98 PSLFERNHIVHK
-110 WLVDGIQVED
+110 WLTDGIQVED
-120 YESDVNPLV
+120 YHSDVNPLI
-129 RFIDFANPKN
+129 RFIDFHNIKN

-146 QLKFKENRNLRIPDV
+146 QLKFKESRNLRIPDV
-161 IIFVNGIPLVI
+161 IIFVNGIPLVV
-172 FELKSIEYSE
+172 FEMKSIEYNE
-182 NTFIERAYEQLGR
+182 DTFIERAYEQLGR
-195 NGEADGYRYDIPTL
+195 NGEADGYRFDIPTL

-215 LVISDGANNKVG
+215 LIISDGANNKIG
-227 TMTSDITRYNE
+227 TLTSDITRYNE

-244 EIGYKKDYAYKL
+244 EIGYKKNYAYKL
-256 DVLLEGLFEPARL
+256 DVLLKGLLKPERL
-269 LDVIKNNLFFMNK
+269 LDVIKNNLFFMNS
-282 DKERPIKILAQ
+282 DKEKPVKILSQ

-304 NSIKNHLKPSGDGK
+304 DSIKHSLKPQGDGK

-332 SMVMLAHKLITDIEM
+332 TMVMLAHKLITDLEM
-347 NNPTIVVLTDRND
+347 KNPTIVVLTDRND
-360 LDDQL
+360 LDNQL
-365 FTTFSNA
+365 FGTFSNA

-379 PIQVSSRLD
+379 PVQVESRED
-388 LLDKVGAVKEGGVLF
+388 LLEKIGSIKEGGIIFTTL
-403 STIQKFDKDN
+403 QKFDKNN

-420 NIIVISDEA
+420 NIVVISDEA
-429 HRSHYGVDEKI
+429 HRSHYGIDEQI
-440 VLKKNDDGTI
+440 VYKKNLDGTF
-450 TSWSKY
+450 TSISKY
-456 GTEKYIRDALPGAT
+456 GYAKYIRDALPEAT
-470 FIGFTG
+470 YIGFTG
-476 TPVETDDKSTS
+476 TPVESGDHSTS
-487 AIFGET
+487 AIFGKT
-493 IDRYDMTQSVE
+493 VDTYDMTQSVE

-511 FYESRLAKVWLDEDK
+511 FYESRLAKVWLDDGK

-534 DDLADQGV
+534 DDLANQNVSEDV
-542 TDDIIEES
+542 IEES
-550 KTKLTS
+550 KSKWSS
-556 MEVIV
+556 MEVII
-561 GDKDRLRLLATD
+561 GDDDRLHLLASD
-573 ILEHYTDRKNF
+573 ILKHYNERKDV

-607 ELAPELKESIAL
+607 GLAPGLKEQVAL

-627 TEEERK
+627 SEEERK

-638 AFRENAAK
+638 AYRENAAK
-646 EFKRKDGKVK
+646 EFKRKDGSIK

-686 LMQAIARVNRVHVGK
+686 LMQAIARVNRVNIGK

-715 LEQALNTY
+715 LEEALNTY
-723 TARDKELNLRD
+723 TARDKELNIRD
-734 IQETAKSILDEKLS
+734 IQDTAKSILEEKLS
-748 ILDEMFY
+748 ILDEMFF
-755 HVDKKGFFGGSNSVR
+755 HVDKKGFFGGTNSVR
-770 LKAIQNGADFVFATE
+770 LKAIQNGADFVLSTDDI
-785 ETKKAYLVVTK
+785 KKAYLQLTK
-796 QLKDGYAVAIGILD
+796 QLKDAYVVAIGILD
-810 ADYKKRVLYYLSVR
+810 EDYKKKVLYYLAVR

-830 ERGNMPTGITPETI
+830 ERGNLPTNITPESI
-844 NRHVEELIA
+844 NKHVEELIA
-853 EAIKGDEVKIL
+853 EAIKGDEVEIL
-864 TKVEDSDKNRDIWDL
+864 TKVEDTEQNRDIWDL
-879 LSEEKIEK
+879 LSEEKVEK

-908 VREYRSYNLVKAKEY
+908 VREYRGYNLVKAKEY
-923 SERLRLL
+923 SERLRKL

-937 EDDLQTDMTIVGLV
+937 EDDLKTDMTIVGLI

-958 ESEEYAKKNNLS
+958 EDEAYAKKNNLT

-1009 ATVDWSKKKDTR
+1009 ATVDWSKKRDTR

>member
-1 MKNIVIYV
+1 MHSIFTENDLEKAIIDKLCNLGYIYLNASDPWTVRRQLSDFINDSLLLEQLQIINPNIQTDILEKAIAMLKNI
-9 ILLFDNPK
+9 
-17 KRGFNMNEIKFTE
+17 
-30 SSLEVALIERLTK
+30 
-43 LGYDYAIDTDQWY
+43 
-56 LSRSLDSFINEE
+56 
-68 LLIDRL
+68 
-74 AVINKGIK
+74 
-82 VSVLEQ
+82 
-88 AITRLKNLDN
+88 DN
-98 PSLFERNHIVHN
+98 PSLFERNHIVHK
-110 WLVDGIQVED
+110 WLTDGIQIDD
-120 YESDVNPLV
+120 YHSDVNPLV
-129 RFIDFANPKN
+129 RFIDFDNIKN
-139 NVFQVAN
+139 NIFQVAN
-146 QLKFKENRNLRIPDV
+146 QLKFKESRNLRIPDV
-161 IIFVNGIPLVI
+161 IIFVNGIPLVV
-172 FELKSIEYSE
+172 FELKSIEYNE
-182 NTFIERAYEQLGR
+182 DTFIERAYEQLGR
-195 NGEADGYRYDIPTL
+195 NGEADGYRFDIPTL

-227 TMTSDITRYNE
+227 TLTSDITRYNE

-244 EIGYKKDYAYKL
+244 EIGYKKNYAYKL
-256 DVLLEGLFEPARL
+256 DVLLNGLLKPERL
-269 LDVIKNNLFFMNK
+269 LDVIKNNLFFMNS
-282 DKERPIKILAQ
+282 DKEKPIKILAQ

-304 NSIKNHLKPSGDGK
+304 DSIKRSLKPQGDGK

-332 SMVMLAHKLITDIEM
+332 SMVMLAHKLITDVEM
-347 NNPTIVVLTDRND
+347 KNPTIVVLTDRND
-360 LDDQL
+360 LDNQL
-365 FTTFSNA
+365 FGTFSNA

-379 PIQVSSRLD
+379 PVQVESRED
-388 LLDKVGAVKEGGVLF
+388 LLSKIGEIKEGGIVFTTL
-403 STIQKFDKDN
+403 QKFDKNN

-420 NIIVISDEA
+420 NIVVISDEA
-429 HRSHYGVDEKI
+429 HRSHYGIDEQI
-440 VLKKNDDGTI
+440 VYKKNPDGTF
-450 TSWSKY
+450 TSISKY
-456 GTEKYIRDALPGAT
+456 GYAKYIRDALPEAT
-470 FIGFTG
+470 YIGFTG
-476 TPVETDDKSTS
+476 TPVESGDHSTS
-487 AIFGET
+487 AIFGKT
-493 IDRYDMTQSVE
+493 VDTYDMTQSVE

-511 FYESRLAKVWLDEDK
+511 FYESRLAKVWLDDGK

-534 DDLADQGV
+534 DDLANQNVSEDV
-542 TDDIIEES
+542 IEES
-550 KTKLTS
+550 KSKWSS
-556 MEVIV
+556 MEVII
-561 GDKDRLRLLATD
+561 GDNDRLHLLASD
-573 ILEHYTDRKNF
+573 ILKHYNERKDV

-607 ELAPELKESIAL
+607 GLAPELKEKIAL

-627 TEEERK
+627 TDEERK

-638 AFRENAAK
+638 AYRENAAK
-646 EFKRKDGKVK
+646 EFKRKDGRIK

-686 LMQAIARVNRVHVGK
+686 LMQAIARVNRVNVGK

-715 LEQALNTY
+715 LEEALNTY

-734 IQETAKSILDEKLS
+734 IQDTAKSILEEKLS
-748 ILDEMFY
+748 ILDEMFF
-755 HVDKKGFFGGSNSVR
+755 HVDKKGFFGGTNSVR
-770 LKAIQNGADFVFATE
+770 LKAIQNGADFVLSTDDI
-785 ETKKAYLVVTK
+785 KKAYLQLTK
-796 QLKDGYAVAIGILD
+796 QLKDAYVVAIGILD
-810 ADYKKRVLYYLSVR
+810 EDYKKKVLYYLAVR

-830 ERGNMPTGITPETI
+830 ERGNLPTNITPESI
-844 NRHVEELIA
+844 NKHVEELIA
-853 EAIKGDEVKIL
+853 EAIKGDEVEIL
-864 TKVEDSDKNRDIWDL
+864 TKVKDTEQNRDIWDL
-879 LSEEKIEK
+879 LSEEKVEK

-908 VREYRSYNLVKAKEY
+908 VREYRGYNLVKAKEY
-923 SERLRLL
+923 SERLRKL

-937 EDDLQTDMTIVGLV
+937 EDDLKTDMTIVGLI

-958 ESEEYAKKNNLS
+958 EDEAYAKKNNLT

>member
-1 MKNIVIYV
+1 MS
-9 ILLFDNPK
+9 
-17 KRGFNMNEIKFTE
+17 EIKFTE
-30 SSLEVALIERLTK
+30 SSLEVAIIEQLTE
-43 LGYDYAIDTDQWY
+43 LGYDYAIDTDQWS

-68 LLIDRL
+68 LLLDRL
-74 AVINKGIK
+74 TAINPGVKTDI
-82 VSVLEQ
+82 LEQ
-88 AITRLKNLDN
+88 AIAMLKNIDN
-98 PSLFERNHIVHN
+98 PSLFERNHIVHK
-110 WLVDGIQVED
+110 WLTDGIQVED
-120 YESDVNPLV
+120 YHSDVNPLI
-129 RFIDFANPKN
+129 RFIDFDNIKN

-146 QLKFKENRNLRIPDV
+146 QLKFKESRNLRIPDV
-161 IIFVNGIPLVI
+161 ILFVNGIPLVI
-172 FELKSIEYSE
+172 FELKSIEYNE
-182 NTFIERAYEQLGR
+182 DTFIERAYEQLGR
-195 NGEADGYRYDIPTL
+195 NGEADGYRFDIPTL

-227 TMTSDITRYNE
+227 TLTSDITRYNE
-238 WKSVDG
+238 WKSIDG
-244 EIGYKKDYAYKL
+244 EAGYKKNYAYKL
-256 DVLLEGLFEPARL
+256 DVLLEGLLKPERL
-269 LDVIKNNLFFMNK
+269 LDVIKNNLFFMNS
-282 DKERPIKILAQ
+282 DKEKPVKILSQ

-304 NSIKNHLKPSGDGK
+304 DSIKHSLKPQGDGK

-332 SMVMLAHKLITDIEM
+332 TMVMLAHKLITDLEM
-347 NNPTIVVLTDRND
+347 KNPTIVVLTDRND
-360 LDDQL
+360 LDNQL
-365 FTTFSNA
+365 FGTFSNA

-379 PIQVSSRLD
+379 PVQVESRED
-388 LLDKVGAVKEGGVLF
+388 LLEKIGSIKEGGIIFTTL
-403 STIQKFDKDN
+403 QKFDKNN

-420 NIIVISDEA
+420 NIVVISDEA
-429 HRSHYGVDEKI
+429 HRSHYGIDEQI
-440 VLKKNDDGTI
+440 VYKKNPDGTF
-450 TSWSKY
+450 TSISKY
-456 GTEKYIRDALPGAT
+456 GYAKYIRDALPEAT
-470 FIGFTG
+470 YIGFTG
-476 TPVETDDKSTS
+476 TPVESGDHSTS
-487 AIFGET
+487 AIFGKT
-493 IDRYDMTQSVE
+493 VDTYDMTQSVE

-511 FYESRLAKVWLDEDK
+511 FYESRLAKVWLDDGK

-534 DDLADQGV
+534 DDLANQNVSEDV
-542 TDDIIEES
+542 IEES
-550 KTKLTS
+550 KSKWSS
-556 MEVIV
+556 MEVII
-561 GDKDRLRLLATD
+561 GDDDRLHLLASD
-573 ILEHYTDRKNF
+573 ILKHYNERKDV

-607 ELAPELKESIAL
+607 GLAPELKEQVAL

-627 TEEERK
+627 SEEERK

-638 AFRENAAK
+638 AYRENAAK
-646 EFKRKDGKVK
+646 EFKRKDGSIK

-686 LMQAIARVNRVHVGK
+686 LMQAIARVNRVNVGK
-701 ESGLIVDYIGIKRS
+701 ESGLIVDYIGIKSS
-715 LEQALNTY
+715 LEEALNTY

-734 IQETAKSILDEKLS
+734 IQDTAKSILEEKLS
-748 ILDEMFY
+748 ILDEMFF
-755 HVDKKGFFGGSNSVR
+755 HVDKKGFFGGTNSVR
-770 LKAIQNGADFVFATE
+770 LKAIQNGADFVLSTDDI
-785 ETKKAYLVVTK
+785 KKAYLQLTK
-796 QLKDGYAVAIGILD
+796 QLKDAYVVAIGILD
-810 ADYKKRVLYYLSVR
+810 EDYKKKVLYYLAVR

-830 ERGNMPTGITPETI
+830 ERGNLPTNITPESI
-844 NRHVEELIA
+844 NKHVEELIA
-853 EAIKGDEVKIL
+853 EAIKGDEVEIL
-864 TKVEDSDKNRDIWDL
+864 TKVEDTEQNRDIWDL
-879 LSEEKIEK
+879 LSEEKVEK

-908 VREYRSYNLVKAKEY
+908 VREYRGYNLVKAKEY
-923 SERLRLL
+923 SERLRKL

-937 EDDLQTDMTIVGLV
+937 EDDLKTDMTIVGLI

-958 ESEEYAKKNNLS
+958 EDEAYAKKNNLT

>member
-1 MKNIVIYV
+1 MS
-9 ILLFDNPK
+9 
-17 KRGFNMNEIKFTE
+17 EIKFTE
-30 SSLEVALIERLTK
+30 SSLEVAIIEQLTE
-43 LGYDYAIDTDQWY
+43 LGYDYAIDTDQWS

-68 LLIDRL
+68 LLLDRL
-74 AVINKGIK
+74 TAINPGVKTDI
-82 VSVLEQ
+82 LEQ
-88 AITRLKNLDN
+88 AIAMLKNIDN
-98 PSLFERNHIVHN
+98 PSLFERNHIVHK
-110 WLVDGIQVED
+110 WLTDGIQVED
-120 YESDVNPLV
+120 YHSDVNPLIH
-129 RFIDFANPKN
+129 FIDFDNIKN

-146 QLKFKENRNLRIPDV
+146 QLKFKESRNLRIPDV
-161 IIFVNGIPLVI
+161 ILFVNGIPLVI
-172 FELKSIEYSE
+172 FELKSIEYNE
-182 NTFIERAYEQLGR
+182 DTFIERAYEQLGR
-195 NGEADGYRYDIPTL
+195 NGEADGYRFDIPTL

-215 LVISDGANNKVG
+215 LIISDGANNKVG
-227 TMTSDITRYNE
+227 TLTSDITRYNE
-238 WKSVDG
+238 WKSIDG
-244 EIGYKKDYAYKL
+244 EAGYKKNYAYKL
-256 DVLLEGLFEPARL
+256 DVLLEGLLKPERL
-269 LDVIKNNLFFMNK
+269 LDVIKNNLFFMNS
-282 DKERPIKILAQ
+282 DKEKPVKILSQ

-304 NSIKNHLKPSGDGK
+304 DSIKHSLKPQGDGK

-332 SMVMLAHKLITDIEM
+332 TMVMLAHKLITDLEM
-347 NNPTIVVLTDRND
+347 KNPTIVVLTDRND
-360 LDDQL
+360 LDNQL
-365 FTTFSNA
+365 FGTFSNA

-379 PIQVSSRLD
+379 PVQVESRED
-388 LLDKVGAVKEGGVLF
+388 LLEKIGSIKEGGIIFTTL
-403 STIQKFDKDN
+403 QKFDKNN

-420 NIIVISDEA
+420 NIVVISDEA
-429 HRSHYGVDEKI
+429 HRSHYGIDEQI
-440 VLKKNDDGTI
+440 VYKKNPDGTF
-450 TSWSKY
+450 TSISKY
-456 GTEKYIRDALPGAT
+456 GYAKYIRDALPEAT
-470 FIGFTG
+470 YIGFTG
-476 TPVETDDKSTS
+476 TPVESGDHSTS
-487 AIFGET
+487 AIFGKT
-493 IDRYDMTQSVE
+493 VDTYDMTQSVE

-511 FYESRLAKVWLDEDK
+511 FYESRLAKVWLDDGK

-534 DDLADQGV
+534 DDLANQNV
-542 TDDIIEES
+542 SDDVIEES
-550 KTKLTS
+550 KSKWSS
-556 MEVIV
+556 MEVII
-561 GDKDRLRLLATD
+561 GDDDRLHLLASD
-573 ILEHYTDRKNF
+573 ILKHYNERKDV

-607 ELAPELKESIAL
+607 GLAPELKEQIAL

-627 TEEERK
+627 SEEERK

-638 AFRENAAK
+638 AYRENAAK
-646 EFKRKDGKVK
+646 EFKRKDGSIK

-669 VTDLDVMYID
+669 VTDLDIMYID

-686 LMQAIARVNRVHVGK
+686 LMQAIARVNRVNVGK

-715 LEQALNTY
+715 LEEALNTY

-734 IQETAKSILDEKLS
+734 IQDTAKSILEEKLS
-748 ILDEMFY
+748 ILDEMFF
-755 HVDKKGFFGGSNSVR
+755 HVDKKGFFGGTNSVR
-770 LKAIQNGADFVFATE
+770 LKAIQNGADFVLSTE
-785 ETKKAYLVVTK
+785 DIKKAYLQLTK
-796 QLKDGYAVAIGILD
+796 QLKDAYVVAIGILD
-810 ADYKKRVLYYLSVR
+810 EDYKKKVLYYLAVR

-830 ERGNMPTGITPETI
+830 ERGNLPTNITPESI
-844 NRHVEELIA
+844 NKHVEELIA
-853 EAIKGDEVKIL
+853 EAIKGDEVEIL
-864 TKVEDSDKNRDIWDL
+864 TKVEDTEQNRDIWDL
-879 LSEEKIEK
+879 LSEEKVEK

-908 VREYRSYNLVKAKEY
+908 VREYRGYNLVKSKEY
-923 SERLRLL
+923 SERLRKL

-937 EDDLQTDMTIVGLV
+937 EDDLKTDMTIVGLI

-958 ESEEYAKKNNLS
+958 EDEAYAKKNNLT

-996 VMAMELKA
+996 VMAMELKT